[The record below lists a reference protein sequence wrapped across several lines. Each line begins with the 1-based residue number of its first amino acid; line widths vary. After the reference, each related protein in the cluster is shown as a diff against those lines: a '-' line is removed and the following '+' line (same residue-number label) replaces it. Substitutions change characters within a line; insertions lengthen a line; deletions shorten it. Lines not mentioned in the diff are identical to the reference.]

1 EYFFRVSAENKCGVG
16 PNLELKSPIT
26 AMDPMQVPQV
36 PRDLKV
42 LTASK
47 TGVKLGWIKPEW
59 DGGSHITSYQVVAMK
74 RGTKDWKEVDTGS
87 AECQWTLN
95 DLEEDMQYRFGI
107 MARNKAGLS
116 QVCVIQDYVTVCDD
130 EIMPMVKIL
139 TTLTKNEVLVR
150 AGTDLILRASMAG
163 RPVPVAVWKLGDVD
177 LFKVARSSIKTTE
190 DETRLT
196 ISNATRADCGHYV
209 VTATNKTGSDSA
221 SAQVNVLDK
230 PAACVGP
237 LKIISLNK
245 DRCTVAWEP
254 PADNGG
260 CEITNYTLEKCE
272 TSRMVWSVVT
282 ASVTACAYPVPRL
295 LEGNE
300 YIFRVKAENK
310 MGLGPAIESSPVVA
324 KSPYDKPGAPS
335 APEITKIGNGTAT
348 IAWKAP
354 DKDGG
359 RDIFGYYV
367 EKREKKGVR
376 WSPCNTKSIMDR
388 RLNVLGLSIGYDYQ
402 FRVAAENEMGVGE
415 PSEPSKMVTIK
426 EPTEV
431 PGPPS
436 NPKVVDTTKNSVTI
450 KWGAPAYDGGARII
464 GYIVESSVE
473 GLDDWRKC
481 NVGVGTPKTT
491 EFTVTGLRQEQT
503 YVFRV
508 AAVNEVGQGKHESIP
523 GAVSPVEILEEPEID
538 LDVDMRK
545 NIEIKAGSTLR
556 LLADVKGRPKPTVKW
571 TKLGATLSRRAD
583 VDVTDLKTTLVVPE
597 TNRDDSGKY
606 TLTAS
611 NAKGSKSAN
620 INVKVLDTPGQVS
633 NIVVKD
639 IKATSAQISW
649 TPPDMDGGSEIT
661 NYVVELKESDKKTW
675 SVATTECPKTAFRVT
690 KLVEGKDYY
699 FRIKAE
705 NKYGVGIP
713 ADISKPV
720 RARHPITEPGPVNK
734 LKITDVTKSTVTLTW
749 LKPDHTGGSKITGY
763 VIEHQGEGTTNWSE
777 YRTVSD
783 TTVTVVNLANKKY
796 KFQVKAR
803 NEELAGPPRETD
815 VVDVKEPAEAPKIT
829 LPKELKVRS
838 GQKLVVEAEISGKP
852 HPVTYWMRKGVEL
865 EESEKLLIQ
874 KTSSTVSLTIPKSE
888 RHHTD
893 EYVLRAENAN
903 GKRQGTVKEVLD
915 RPSMPTGPVEIKD
928 INIDTVTLTWS
939 APEDDGGCPIS
950 NYIVEQSEADH
961 PGFKVISSTVSRTT
975 LRVGKLTKDSEY
987 VFRIK
992 AENKCGISDALS
1004 SALIKATYPFTVPE
1018 VPRNLNVVKIGKE
1031 SATLSWDVP
1040 ENDGGNPV
1048 RGYNIERKEM
1058 NSLLWTLVNK
1068 SLVKRRELV
1077 DSNLLEGIEYQFRVQ
1092 ACNTAGAG
1100 AFCKPTDP
1108 QVARDQCDAPGKPEV
1123 VDVTDTTVELGW
1135 APPRSDGGSKI
1146 AGYII
1151 EKQKLPNEKW
1161 VRHITTRGP
1170 EASVVLVNLEEG
1182 ERYCFRVLAKTAVV
1196 VSKPSEPTE
1205 AILVRQAIAAPS
1217 ITLDASCRELLEVR
1231 AGQDIVIEATIVGK
1245 PKPTAIWTRG
1255 EEQIKSTSD
1264 GSVTAETLLNQS
1276 RIIIRSCN
1284 RSDAGNYVLTENTSG
1299 KTSAT
1304 AKVRVLDVPGMPEG
1318 PAKFSNVLADRLK
1331 LIWNPP
1337 LEDGGAAITNYV
1349 IERRETSRP
1358 TWAMVSGSAQGTE
1371 LTVQKLIQ
1379 NHEYE
1384 FRISAENKYGI
1395 GQSLVT
1401 EPIIVKNPFSV
1412 PSAAEP
1418 PSVSNA
1424 KKEGMTVSWKSP
1436 SEDGGK
1442 PISGYYLEKRETKAV
1457 QWAKV
1462 NRRPVSDRSIKVT
1475 GLIEGAEYE
1484 FRVAAENVAGIGEF
1498 SLPSQP
1504 ATADDP
1510 KYPPAPPAFPKVL
1523 DTTRSTV
1530 EITWGKPAYDGDS
1543 PITGYFVEMANPE
1556 SPDNFER
1563 VATTHITKYTMTGLS
1578 DGREYRFRIKAVN
1591 AIGESEPSEVPGS
1604 VAPKDIL
1611 EPPGDLDVSM
1621 MKALVI
1627 RAGNTI
1633 RLYCGLKGRPAPKA
1647 SWTKLDGELSINRVD
1662 IKTSDWDT
1670 TLLIPNCNRDD
1681 SGKYILNVEN
1691 TSGVKSTTVIV
1702 RVQDTPGPPG
1712 PIIIK
1717 EVTLETVSIAWESPI
1732 NDGGS
1737 TITSYVIEKREST
1750 RKAWATVTAQ
1760 CSRTSW
1766 TINKLET
1773 GKSYYFRVMAEN
1785 EYGIGI
1791 PFETPEPVKITQEPG
1806 PVQKLEIVETTKS
1819 SAVLNWLK
1827 PNHDGGS
1834 RLIGYIVELA
1844 PKDSDD
1850 WEVVSEDVKVLSY
1863 KITGLS
1869 DGKEYSIRVSAKNQA
1884 GTGQPRE
1891 RNLVAKDETTLPTFD
1906 LTELSNMTFSAREGT
1921 PAKLKIPVQGA
1932 PKPEIKW
1939 TKDDENLKEDTRVSV
1954 EVTAISTVVVFKEVR
1969 KEDAGKYI
1977 VAATNVVG
1985 KKTALIKFVVVGKP
1999 GVPYGPCQ
2007 ISDLTAEHATLTWK
2021 SPKDNGGSEI
2031 TNYIVEK
2038 RDIST
2043 GTWSLVTSSIARPTC
2058 RASGL
2063 IGGNEYTFRVM
2074 AENRFGVSSPLL
2086 SETVVAKYPFN
2097 VPYAPAAPE
2106 VTSCKRDSMVVQWK
2120 PPRKDGGSP
2129 VTGYIV
2135 EIKERNSILWKNLCK
2150 THTTDCRA
2158 LNLNEGLE
2166 YQFRVYALN
2175 QAGQSDPSET
2185 STSKYALD
2193 PVGPPTRPIVYD
2205 STNESISV
2213 RWEAPKFDGG
2223 HRIAGYD
2230 VERLNLPG
2238 KNWIRCNVGN
2248 ISATNFEVTH
2258 LTPGSRYDFRIRAKN
2273 TAGSVSE
2280 PSETTGP
2287 IVCKEEYEPAS
2298 ISLDAALLDGLVVRA
2313 GEDVQLHAI
2322 TEGKPVPNVTW
2333 SLNDKELRETD
2344 DIKAERTIA
2353 QATLTIK
2360 NIHLVN
2366 AGNYTVTASNHYGS
2380 KSATCRVQVLDRP
2393 GPPENIAVT
2402 DVTSSRAKLTWSA
2415 PRDDGGAHVTHYVVE
2430 KRETS
2435 RLAWTLV
2442 TNQVEGT
2449 SLRVSNLLEQNEYVF
2464 RVMGVNKYGQ
2474 GEAAESQPL
2483 KAENP
2488 FTLPCK
2494 PTQPEV
2500 TNVTRDSCVLTWTRP
2515 NNDGGSEITNY
2526 VLEKRERRGTRWV
2539 RATRKNISECRFRI
2553 TGLPESAEI
2562 EFRVAAENAAGTGE
2576 PSEPSSYVSIVDP
2589 IYPPGPPS
2597 NPKTTETTRK
2607 SATVSWG
2614 KPMYDGGSEIIGYAV
2629 QYAEVKGDEVDE
2641 DTWVKCPVPV
2651 RYMLTEYTV
2660 GDLVEN
2666 REYRLRVAAVNKAG
2680 VGEFVMVSGKVVAKD
2695 VLLAPDMEIDASL
2708 RQALKVKAGN
2718 SIRLFSTFRGSP
2730 APMVTWRKDEG
2741 KLPDLCHID
2750 TTDSTTLLLIE
2761 DSTRNDAG
2769 RYVLTVENSSGT
2781 KTVSITVKVLDTP
2794 GPVKNLKV
2802 TEVTREHAVI
2812 SWEMSEVDGGS
2823 VVNNYII
2830 EKRETTRKAY
2840 QAVGS
2845 TPHRTTFKIT
2855 GLTEGDSYFF
2865 RVLAENEYGVGV
2877 PCETLQA
2884 VKISEVP
2891 SLPDEVEVRD
2901 ITNTSATIAWTK
2913 PHDGGS
2919 PITGYVIEHM
2929 QKGGFESWTVGGSTK
2944 NTYLSVGKLN
2954 TGKDYV
2960 FRVRAQN
2967 DVGISDGRETNT
2979 VTIRELLIAP
2989 NVDTSKL
2996 FNNTVNEKVGTNI
3009 HIRVPY
3015 TGTPTPIAHFIRN
3028 GEPIKQ
3034 TSRVNSDTS
3043 DGIAKLNIGEV
3054 TRKDAGEYELVVKN
3068 AVGTKT
3074 ATLRVVVMEKPAP
3087 PGPME
3092 IKDVSAESI
3101 TVAWGQPGEDGGT
3114 PVTHYT
3120 LEKLDCNIG
3129 WTEVS
3134 GFVVRTSQKI
3144 TRLTTGQEYIFRVRA
3159 ANKFG
3164 LSEPLD
3170 SAPVMARHPFNKPG
3184 TPSAPQV
3191 VSVTND
3197 SVVITWQEPTNDG
3210 SAILGYHI
3218 ERKDRNSIMWTKA
3231 NSYIVRDS
3239 TFKCGNLS
3247 QGLSYEFRVTAENL
3261 AGLGKVSKISEAVIT
3276 RDPIEPPRD
3285 VHVTRVNR
3293 TSVTLE
3299 WRRPEYDGGS
3309 KITGYIIEK
3318 ADVPSGRWMK
3328 CNFNKVIDQT
3338 FEADGLIEGKSYE
3351 FRVIAQNAA
3360 GSVSKPSDSTGS
3372 VTARDEV
3379 EPASVDVDA
3388 QYRDVVCV
3396 KAGEAFTLKTYVS
3409 GKTSQFHG
3417 EKDGNEFESGPRVSI
3432 LTTETTSNVTVKD
3445 AHRADSGTYTIKV
3458 HNLAGDRSIGINV
3471 RVLDTPGMCEL
3482 VTVSG
3487 ITAEKCNLAW
3497 QSPTLNGGAKVTG
3510 YSIEKRE
3517 TSRLAW
3523 TVVVHGTE
3531 FNQHK
3536 VTGLINGNEYVF
3548 RVRAENKFGLG
3559 EPVETNPVVAKN
3571 PFVVADAPGVPEVSN
3586 IMKNSC
3592 TVMWTRP
3599 ESDGGAEITG
3609 YIVERREKNSARWH
3623 RVNRRLVSDL
3633 RLRVTDLREGSEQ
3646 EFRIYAENRAGVGQA
3661 SESSGFVTMTD
3672 PLYVPEAPGI
3682 PRVTDSTK
3690 SSVSLRWSK
3699 PMYDGGADIIGYSL
3713 EYAEVAEKDEDGE
3726 FDEESVVWGTAV
3738 DKNNLRN
3745 TSYTISGLTHNKNYR
3760 FRVCAHNSCG
3770 ASSPAI
3776 TATKVMPVERFE
3788 PPTFGPDTDLRKTL
3802 TVRAGGSVRLAVPI
3816 SGRPTPSVSWSRT
3829 HNGLKER
3836 AIIDTTDTMTVL
3848 VIENVT
3854 RDDTAKYTLTLT
3866 NQSGTVAAGVMVKVL
3881 DTPGPPEE
3889 LAITGMSKSAISV
3902 SWKAPEIDGG
3912 SNITNYILERREA
3925 TKKSWST
3932 VETACTRTSYKFSKL
3947 NEGFRYYFRVM
3958 AENEYGIGSPAETQ
3972 HPVRASEEP
3981 GPPKSIQCTDIT
3993 NNSVTLQW
4001 QKPDYD
4007 GGSEILDY
4015 TIEQQMKGFDQWTK
4029 VKVLKSSTFNYVV
4042 PHLNENQQYTFRVS
4056 ARNDTGPS
4064 PSTELSGYVLTRILA
4079 VSVKS
4084 WWKAKL
4090 VQLSKHPFSSR
4101 ENQHRTTQWKRD
4113 GAELKMTSRVNY
4125 DTVEGNAILTIK
4137 DADLKDA
4144 GNYQLVLENSIGSKT
4159 VPVSVR
4165 VLDKPGPPK
4174 GPVEFSGVTA
4184 DSLVLSWS
4192 APEADGGAAIN
4203 NYIVDMRETSGDAT
4217 EWRMISGSTARNSL
4231 KVTRLRPGMEYAFR
4245 IRAENRFGIGHGLES
4260 PSIKAQFPFKTPGSP
4275 SAPTVVATTRETMT
4289 IKWEVPMN
4297 DGGSKILGY
4306 HVEKKD
4312 RNSILWMKCSK
4323 TLVSGTEYK
4332 ITNLQEG
4339 LEYEFRVYAEN
4350 AAGFG
4355 KTSKSSD
4362 SAIARDAVDPPRDV
4376 EPTGVT
4382 RTSVD
4387 LIWRKPENDGG
4398 AKVSGYVVERR
4409 ELPNGRWLKCNFSNL
4424 IDCKYTVTGLTE
4436 DASYEFQVTA
4446 KNASGSVSAPSE
4458 PSEKVTCKDSFTPP
4472 RLDLNGN
4479 LKDTVVVKAGETIT
4493 LSASIFGKPVPTATW
4508 TRNNVELDNTPKTE
4522 IMDTGST
4529 ASLSIKDSTRD
4540 DSGDYVLHLKN
4551 TAGSRAISITVKVLD
4566 RPGQPIGPLT
4576 ISEVTSERCRLAWR
4590 APENNGGAPVTHY
4603 NIEKRETSRLAWTL
4617 VESGIEGVTTK
4628 VHRLLK
4634 GNEYIFRV
4642 IAVNKYGLGVPLESV
4657 PVIAKDPFSV
4667 PAAPGK
4673 PQVSTVMRNS
4683 AVLTWTR
4690 PTSDGGS
4697 DISGYHIER
4706 KERNSLRWTRAV
4718 RRSVPSLHHKVT
4730 GLSEGSEYEFRVSAE
4745 NAAGIGPPSECST
4758 PALCKEPVYVPGPT
4772 GIPKVV
4778 DTTKHSISLAW
4789 AQPSFDGGS
4798 PVTGYQVEVC
4808 QKDADTEEWAK
4819 CTPPSGVKS
4828 TDYTVTD
4835 LQQNREYKFRIS
4847 AMNMCGT
4854 GEAVQLPISIETTD
4868 RLEVPEISGDGDLR
4882 KNLTVKSGT
4891 PIKIVVPIRGR
4902 PVPSVRWSKEGA
4914 PSVGER
4920 TQIETTETGTTLL
4933 IPESS
4938 RSDSGKYTLTL
4949 DNTSGSTSASCSV
4962 KVLDTPGPC
4971 QNLSVKDISK
4981 DYATATWKP
4990 PANDGGSNITNY
5002 IVEKKE
5008 TGRKAWSTITT
5019 GCQRTHLKINLSE
5032 GLTYL
5037 FRVMAENEN
5046 GIGVPVETSTPV
5058 KATEVPGSPDRL
5070 EIVDVTKS
5078 SVALQWRK
5086 PDIDGGS
5093 KILGYVIESL
5103 EKDQNKWMKRITVK
5117 EPQASIT
5124 NLKEGQEYAFRVI
5137 ALNEVGASDPRE
5149 ASSLV
5154 LIRDTFIAPSLDLS
5168 QLPHSVAH
5176 VKAGDNLDISIPY
5189 VGKPKPSIKWVKD
5202 NATVRITKRVD
5213 TGTED
5218 DGITRLK
5225 IKEITQDDAGV
5236 YELHAENQ
5244 GGKRCAK
5251 ISVIV
5256 LDKPG
5261 AVEDLQTSNVT
5272 ESSVTLSWK
5281 APAFDG
5287 GSAISSYV
5295 VDFRTSEEPEWRMVS
5310 SAIVRTTFKC
5320 TKLNLGK
5327 EYTFRI
5333 RAMNRFG
5340 LGPATCTETV
5350 TIQLSY
5356 KVPGAPA
5363 SCTVSYACK
5372 DSMVVNW
5379 QEPVKDGGSQITG
5392 YHLEVKDRNSILWK
5406 KANRVVIRSTHF
5418 RVLGLQEGLEYE
5430 YRVSAENAAG
5440 IGKPSRPSEAAF
5452 ARDPV
5457 DIPRDVEV
5465 VDITRATCL
5474 VRWKKPEYD
5483 GGQKIV
5489 GYNVEKRD
5497 LPIGRWTKASF
5508 NIIPDNEYL
5517 VTGLNGGAEYEFRV
5531 IAKNAAGIF
5540 SEPSASTGAVRC
5552 EDDFRPPRIN
5562 LDAHLLDEVTV
5573 TAGSTLRLHAGISG
5587 KPPAITWSNNGKD
5600 IREDLRHVV
5609 DTTIDHCSIL
5619 IKDCSKADSGVFTI
5633 NAKNACGEKSANVKV
5648 LVLDKPGPPTG
5659 PIKFSRVTDSRV
5671 TCSWEPPMQDG
5682 SKIIHYIISKRETSR
5697 LAWSVVNEKEE
5708 LCTLTVQRLIK
5719 NNEYQFRIQ
5728 AVNKGV
5734 GEPLDSEPVVA
5745 KNNFTEPSAP
5755 GQPEINN
5762 VCSSGCTVMWSR
5774 PESDG
5779 GADID
5784 GYIVE
5789 RRERKSARWIKC
5801 NKKIVRD
5808 LRFKLSNLS
5817 ENNEYEFRV
5826 AAENA
5831 AGIGAYSHIS
5841 LPVVMRDPIDVP
5853 GPPSSPRVRD
5863 TTRNSVMLSWGHPAY
5878 NGGSDVIGYILESKI
5893 GEADDLQQQETD
5905 ETLSSIADNKEWKLV
5920 QSNILDTKYTI
5931 EKLDHDTLY
5940 RFRVSAI
5947 NKGGV
5952 GEPAAIVG
5960 AIKPVDRLEP
5970 PEYDLDAS
5978 LRKTVLV
5985 RAGNTVNIS
5994 IAVKGRPTPN
6004 VTWTKDNLN
6013 VTKNPK
6019 VHVDN
6024 VDGKTILV
6032 IQDCTR
6038 DDTGKYALALEN
6050 ASGVASTFV
6059 SIRVLDTPGQPGSLK
6074 VKQVTQEYAIITW
6087 DAPLIDGGS
6096 EVFNYHVD
6104 KRDTT
6109 HRSWSSVTRD
6119 CKRLTWKIDGLN
6131 KGNSY
6136 FFRVLAENHYGL
6148 GVAAESEAVTAT
6160 EIPSIV
6166 NDLRIED
6173 ITNKTI
6179 SLTWAKPDS
6188 DGGSPISN
6196 YVVDFRVKDAEKWTT
6211 TKTRHSSAVLEKL
6224 KTGEKYEIR
6233 VAAENEAGAS
6243 EWSVVGP
6250 VIAKEQ
6256 QIPPEA
6262 DLSSIPGR
6270 IINMREGGNIR
6281 LDIPFFGKPSPL
6293 IKWSKDR
6300 IPLKQ
6305 GERLVY
6311 ERTRDTAI
6319 LMIKDIKKV
6328 DAGQYILHLESAAG
6342 RKEAQFTLNV
6352 YGNPGKIKGL
6362 IEFPDITANS
6372 IVLKWTP
6379 PENNGGSDITNYIIE
6394 KKETSSDTW
6403 SSVNANCSRT
6413 TVKAIK
6419 LNQNS
6424 EYVFRIA
6431 AENKYG
6437 LGEFTES
6444 QEVVAKYPFRTP
6456 TVPPQ
6461 PEVVEI
6467 SADVMTVVWKECH
6480 SDGGSQ
6486 ITGYHIEKK
6495 ERNAILWT
6503 KANLATLRSREFKAT
6518 GLTEG
6523 LEYQFRVYAENMAG
6537 KSAPSEASKPERA
6550 HNVVSPPTCPDWTDI
6565 TRDSV
6570 TLVWKPPKSD
6580 GGSKIIGYNIEKRS
6594 GADGRW
6600 LKCNYTN
6607 VQDCE
6612 FTATALNSGEKYQF
6626 RVTARN
6632 ASGTVSKPSIPSA
6645 EVVCHDDFQPP
6656 MIQLDTDILDGVNI
6670 RAGVTLRLK
6679 ANVTG
6684 KPAPKIVWTR
6694 DGKELVSN
6702 AQTEITKNKNV
6713 CMVTIKDTTRLNSGC
6728 YVISARNPCATK
6740 TMEVKV
6746 LVLDKPGPPE
6756 GPVKF
6761 TSLTQ
6766 DKVTLWWG
6774 TPKDTGGSTVESY
6787 VVEKRET
6794 TRLNWALV
6802 TACSES
6808 TNQTVNRLIKNHE
6821 YQFRISAQNKY
6832 GVGTPLLSEPVVAKV
6847 SYTVPDAPGQPQ
6859 IGCKDITSNSI
6870 TINWDAPLI
6879 DGGAMVK
6886 NYIIEKREV

>member
-1 EYFFRVSAENKCGVG
+1 SYRIRAVNKVGEGKPSDATPFVLAKDETKMPAYDIADDKREIVVVEPEPIRISVPISGLPAPTITWVRNRDGQVLCHSEDRVKIDSGSTYANVAILPSNRQQDSGEYKLVLQNNQGTIESSVVVNVLDVPSPCKGPWSFEDGTNEAVTLRWKIPEDDGGSDIINYVVDMKESNKKVWTKLSTTLQSSKYRATKLVENKEYIFRVCAENKMGKSPWIEAAPYVAKLPFDPPAAPEKPVVVDVTRKSMTVKWAEPYDGGSTITGYCLERKDTTASRWSRASREMIRAVEYVVTTGLTDGLTYQFRVAAENEAGQSKFSQPSDYKVCEDPVFAPSSPRKPRVEDTTSTGKKFLIPAKVTGRPYPDITWSKNGEEISDRVEVKKTDIGSQALVKRSVRSDWGEYKITAKNSSGTKSATCLVVVQDVPGAIKELKTGAVSRNCITLKWHAPEDNGGMPVKKYYLEKRDMSMRAWLSVGSTDKFSMDVTNVLEGATYSFRISAENDLGKGPLTESIPVLCAEPLVVPGRPENLRIEEKKDTSIALHWVTPRFDGGSNIKGYIIEKQAEGSEEWLSCNTRLIEDTKFVVDDLVTGQKYVLRVKAVNNVGESHPALTQLTEVKEPEAEPTISLDVGVRGSMQVRAGASVHLPATVHGVPAPEIIWTKDEDEKIVDGDHLKIINQKNTSSIYIEKSVRCDNGVYTITASNALGCKTARVTVLVQDVPAAPTNFKPTKVTAESLLLTWEAMSDNGGADLMNYVVEKREGKNKNWTQMSSTVIDTKFRVTKLTAGMEYQFRVAGENKFGVGHFAETEKVIAKNPYDIPGPPYKPTVTEVTKESMLVTWQPPSSDGGAEIEGYWLEMKDSDSPRWKKVSRAPITKPPLVNCSYKVLKLVDGLDYKFRASAVNKAGIGPVSEESDPVKSQDPTFVPAPSITLDVGIQNTLEVRAGASIKLVATIKARPTPETRWEKDEKLPLPGTAMIKNTDTSSEVTITDCGRDDSGRYTIVSKNIGGTRTASCKVLVKDTPGAPLPLVVSNVTKRGAKLSWKTPSNDGGSKIQTYIVEKRRADGRGWVKLDSSVSATQFNYRVRGLREGQEYMFRVAAVNAAGQSEFSAPSDLILASAVVSPPGPPFPSVKDITKSAVSLAWKVPDTDGGSKIKGYHVEMQEGDSEEWIKATKHDQRSCEFVVPDLPQGKKYNFRVMALNAAGQGEPGYIAEPVIIQEKQEMPEISLNVSVKEKIVVKAGGVINIPLYVTGRPSPTVSWEKDNKELPEEARVGEAGGSRDLVIRNCTREHSGKYTVIAKNDAGEKRLDIEVLVQDVPGVCGGPINPSNVTRDTIGFSWSPPEDDGGCTITNYVLEKRESSRRSWTRVSMTVTRTSAVVQGLIEGESYMFRVSAENILGVGPGIETMIPITARDPVSEPGRTEELRVTDVTRSTVSLAWKPPKSDGGLPISEYLVEKRLVGQERQLLATDKMVRDTEVTLEGFSEGDNYEFRVIAKNERGTGPPSFPTKPVVCRNTIEPPTLKIDAREKMIVRVGEPYRILATISGKPAPTVTWEQDGKLVQTDSRFQIKTTPTTSALEVHKGERKDSGLYKVTVQNDGGQRDGKIILAVVNKPTPPRDLDVKEVTHEHVLLTWEAPEDDGGSELLNYVIEKRDISRMMWTTVNSTSLKTEFRISKLSEGSEYVFRVMAENNQGCSNPAETQGKKTVSVIVNVLDTPSAPLHVRISEVRSDSCYLKWKAPSDNGGAVISSYKVERYNVESKVWKPWTNFKTVPETSCTVADLKEGVLYKLRVRAVNEAGESRPDHTVPVAPRQKLSSPSIEIDVKTLEGLTVRAGSTLRIPATIHGIPVPTAQWSTADGNVVITDDRITCDTDSNSSLLTIRSAIRSDTQEYSLTVKNEAGTKSAAVHVTVLDRPGMPIGPMSILEMTPEYAIISWMPPKDDGGSQITNYVVEKKDTSKQTWGVVSSKGTRSKCKVPRLIAGKEYLFRVSAENKHGI
-16 PNLELKSPIT
+16 S
-26 AMDPMQVPQV
+26 DPLV
-36 PRDLKV
+36 
-42 LTASK
+42 S
-47 TGVKLGWIKPEW
+47 KPEVAKHTFDVPEAPGVPEVSETTETGCTLHW
-59 DGGSHITSYQVVAMK
+59 SAPVSDGGSAILGYTVERLDKDSGRWAKVTHDPLLGFTMRCGFRAPGLKENNEYKFRVLAVNQVGEGES
-74 RGTKDWKEVDTGS
+74 REIPESTIIKDV
-87 AECQWTLN
+87 
-95 DLEEDMQYRFGI
+95 LEEPEIDLDGFMLSTVTYRVGQTVKLT
-107 MARNKAGLS
+107 ARIKGRPEPEVEWFKDGQGVDFNKYNVQRTAIGTELIRKESERTDSGVYTLKAKNTAGEKS
-116 QVCVIQDYVTVCDD
+116 
-130 EIMPMVKIL
+130 VKI
-139 TTLTKNEVLVR
+139 N
-150 AGTDLILRASMAG
+150 
-163 RPVPVAVWKLGDVD
+163 
-177 LFKVARSSIKTTE
+177 
-190 DETRLT
+190 
-196 ISNATRADCGHYV
+196 
-209 VTATNKTGSDSA
+209 
-221 SAQVNVLDK
+221 VNVLDK
-230 PAACVGP
+230 PGMSCVGP

-426 EPTEV
+426 EPTE
-431 PGPPS
+431 
-436 NPKVVDTTKNSVTI
+436 
-450 KWGAPAYDGGARII
+450 
-464 GYIVESSVE
+464 
-473 GLDDWRKC
+473 
-481 NVGVGTPKTT
+481 
-491 EFTVTGLRQEQT
+491 
-503 YVFRV
+503 
-508 AAVNEVGQGKHESIP
+508 
-523 GAVSPVEILEEPEID
+523 ID

-620 INVKVLDTPGQVS
+620 INVKVLDTPGQ
-633 NIVVKD
+633 
-639 IKATSAQISW
+639 
-649 TPPDMDGGSEIT
+649 
-661 NYVVELKESDKKTW
+661 
-675 SVATTECPKTAFRVT
+675 
-690 KLVEGKDYY
+690 
-699 FRIKAE
+699 
-705 NKYGVGIP
+705 
-713 ADISKPV
+713 
-720 RARHPITEPGPVNK
+720 PGPVNK
-734 LKITDVTKSTVTLTW
+734 LKITD
-749 LKPDHTGGSKITGY
+749 
-763 VIEHQGEGTTNWSE
+763 
-777 YRTVSD
+777 
-783 TTVTVVNLANKKY
+783 
-796 KFQVKAR
+796 
-803 NEELAGPPRETD
+803 
-815 VVDVKEPAEAPKIT
+815 
-829 LPKELKVRS
+829 
-838 GQKLVVEAEISGKP
+838 
-852 HPVTYWMRKGVEL
+852 
-865 EESEKLLIQ
+865 
-874 KTSSTVSLTIPKSE
+874 
-888 RHHTD
+888 
-893 EYVLRAENAN
+893 
-903 GKRQGTVKEVLD
+903 
-915 RPSMPTGPVEIKD
+915 
-928 INIDTVTLTWS
+928 
-939 APEDDGGCPIS
+939 
-950 NYIVEQSEADH
+950 
-961 PGFKVISSTVSRTT
+961 
-975 LRVGKLTKDSEY
+975 
-987 VFRIK
+987 
-992 AENKCGISDALS
+992 
-1004 SALIKATYPFTVPE
+1004 
-1018 VPRNLNVVKIGKE
+1018 IGKE

-1498 SLPSQP
+1498 KPSAETE
-1504 ATADDP
+1504 ATSP
-1510 KYPPAPPAFPKVL
+1510 
-1523 DTTRSTV
+1523 V
-1530 EITWGKPAYDGDS
+1530 EI
-1543 PITGYFVEMANPE
+1543 I
-1556 SPDNFER
+1556 
-1563 VATTHITKYTMTGLS
+1563 
-1578 DGREYRFRIKAVN
+1578 
-1591 AIGESEPSEVPGS
+1591 
-1604 VAPKDIL
+1604 
-1611 EPPGDLDVSM
+1611 EPPMYELDAD
-1621 MKALVI
+1621 MKQALTV
-1627 RAGNTI
+1627 RAGGSI
-1633 RLYCGLKGRPAPKA
+1633 RLFVTIKGRPTPTAT
-1647 SWTKLDGELSINRVD
+1647 WTKEGGNRLEDSNLLNIVNTD
-1662 IKTSDWDT
+1662 SDSVVH
-1670 TLLIPNCNRDD
+1670 IRDCKRSD
-1681 SGKYILNVEN
+1681 SGAYSIDLKNIAGSRSL
-1691 TSGVKSTTVIV
+1691 
-1702 RVQDTPGPPG
+1702 
-1712 PIIIK
+1712 
-1717 EVTLETVSIAWESPI
+1717 TVS
-1732 NDGGS
+1732 
-1737 TITSYVIEKREST
+1737 
-1750 RKAWATVTAQ
+1750 
-1760 CSRTSW
+1760 
-1766 TINKLET
+1766 
-1773 GKSYYFRVMAEN
+1773 
-1785 EYGIGI
+1785 
-1791 PFETPEPVKITQEPG
+1791 
-1806 PVQKLEIVETTKS
+1806 
-1819 SAVLNWLK
+1819 LK
-1827 PNHDGGS
+1827 
-1834 RLIGYIVELA
+1834 
-1844 PKDSDD
+1844 
-1850 WEVVSEDVKVLSY
+1850 
-1863 KITGLS
+1863 
-1869 DGKEYSIRVSAKNQA
+1869 
-1884 GTGQPRE
+1884 
-1891 RNLVAKDETTLPTFD
+1891 
-1906 LTELSNMTFSAREGT
+1906 
-1921 PAKLKIPVQGA
+1921 
-1932 PKPEIKW
+1932 
-1939 TKDDENLKEDTRVSV
+1939 
-1954 EVTAISTVVVFKEVR
+1954 
-1969 KEDAGKYI
+1969 
-1977 VAATNVVG
+1977 
-1985 KKTALIKFVVVGKP
+1985 
-1999 GVPYGPCQ
+1999 
-2007 ISDLTAEHATLTWK
+2007 
-2021 SPKDNGGSEI
+2021 
-2031 TNYIVEK
+2031 
-2038 RDIST
+2038 
-2043 GTWSLVTSSIARPTC
+2043 
-2058 RASGL
+2058 
-2063 IGGNEYTFRVM
+2063 
-2074 AENRFGVSSPLL
+2074 
-2086 SETVVAKYPFN
+2086 
-2097 VPYAPAAPE
+2097 
-2106 VTSCKRDSMVVQWK
+2106 
-2120 PPRKDGGSP
+2120 
-2129 VTGYIV
+2129 
-2135 EIKERNSILWKNLCK
+2135 
-2150 THTTDCRA
+2150 
-2158 LNLNEGLE
+2158 
-2166 YQFRVYALN
+2166 
-2175 QAGQSDPSET
+2175 
-2185 STSKYALD
+2185 
-2193 PVGPPTRPIVYD
+2193 
-2205 STNESISV
+2205 
-2213 RWEAPKFDGG
+2213 
-2223 HRIAGYD
+2223 
-2230 VERLNLPG
+2230 
-2238 KNWIRCNVGN
+2238 
-2248 ISATNFEVTH
+2248 
-2258 LTPGSRYDFRIRAKN
+2258 
-2273 TAGSVSE
+2273 
-2280 PSETTGP
+2280 
-2287 IVCKEEYEPAS
+2287 
-2298 ISLDAALLDGLVVRA
+2298 
-2313 GEDVQLHAI
+2313 
-2322 TEGKPVPNVTW
+2322 
-2333 SLNDKELRETD
+2333 
-2344 DIKAERTIA
+2344 
-2353 QATLTIK
+2353 
-2360 NIHLVN
+2360 
-2366 AGNYTVTASNHYGS
+2366 
-2380 KSATCRVQVLDRP
+2380 VLDRP

-2526 VLEKRERRGTRWV
+2526 VLEKRERGTRWV

-2576 PSEPSSYVSIVDP
+2576 PSEPSSYISSPILCRDELEPPSLEYDQSLRDIQVVRAGDTAKFTIRVYGKPSPAVRWCRDGRDIEVSPRVKFDHSTTHTTLIIEDTTKNDSGPYTLLLTNDGGERSLAIQLKVLD
-2589 IYPPGPPS
+2589 IPGPVRHLAVEDITAS
-2597 NPKTTETTRK
+2597 KC
-2607 SATVSWG
+2607 TVTWDS
-2614 KPMYDGGSEIIGYAV
+2614 PLADGGSTITNYIVEKRQTSRI
-2629 QYAEVKGDEVDE
+2629 
-2641 DTWVKCPVPV
+2641 TWTQIASDIQV
-2651 RYMLTEYTV
+2651 RYIKVGRLVKDNEYIFRVRAENKFGLGDITESETIITK
-2660 GDLVEN
+2660 N
-2666 REYRLRVAAVNKAG
+2666 P
-2680 VGEFVMVSGKVVAKD
+2680 FKVPEPPSD
-2695 VLLAPDMEIDASL
+2695 
-2708 RQALKVKAGN
+2708 
-2718 SIRLFSTFRGSP
+2718 
-2730 APMVTWRKDEG
+2730 
-2741 KLPDLCHID
+2741 
-2750 TTDSTTLLLIE
+2750 LLI
-2761 DSTRNDAG
+2761 SNVNRKSLI
-2769 RYVLTVENSSGT
+2769 LTWNRPIE
-2781 KTVSITVKVLDTP
+2781 
-2794 GPVKNLKV
+2794 
-2802 TEVTREHAVI
+2802 
-2812 SWEMSEVDGGS
+2812 DGGS
-2823 VVNNYII
+2823 VVTNYVV
-2830 EKRETTRKAY
+2830 EKREKL
-2840 QAVGS
+2840 GS
-2845 TPHRTTFKIT
+2845 KWFRVTSRPIEECRLKIT
-2855 GLTEGDSYFF
+2855 GLQEGQEYEFQ
-2865 RVLAENEYGVGV
+2865 VMAENAE
-2877 PCETLQA
+2877 
-2884 VKISEVP
+2884 
-2891 SLPDEVEVRD
+2891 
-2901 ITNTSATIAWTK
+2901 
-2913 PHDGGS
+2913 
-2919 PITGYVIEHM
+2919 
-2929 QKGGFESWTVGGSTK
+2929 
-2944 NTYLSVGKLN
+2944 
-2954 TGKDYV
+2954 
-2960 FRVRAQN
+2960 
-2967 DVGISDGRETNT
+2967 GISQPSACSECVILRDP
-2979 VTIRELLIAP
+2979 LLIAP

-3101 TVAWGQPGEDGGT
+3101 T
-3114 PVTHYT
+3114 
-3120 LEKLDCNIG
+3120 
-3129 WTEVS
+3129 
-3134 GFVVRTSQKI
+3134 
-3144 TRLTTGQEYIFRVRA
+3144 
-3159 ANKFG
+3159 
-3164 LSEPLD
+3164 
-3170 SAPVMARHPFNKPG
+3170 
-3184 TPSAPQV
+3184 
-3191 VSVTND
+3191 
-3197 SVVITWQEPTNDG
+3197 
-3210 SAILGYHI
+3210 
-3218 ERKDRNSIMWTKA
+3218 
-3231 NSYIVRDS
+3231 
-3239 TFKCGNLS
+3239 
-3247 QGLSYEFRVTAENL
+3247 
-3261 AGLGKVSKISEAVIT
+3261 
-3276 RDPIEPPRD
+3276 
-3285 VHVTRVNR
+3285 
-3293 TSVTLE
+3293 
-3299 WRRPEYDGGS
+3299 
-3309 KITGYIIEK
+3309 
-3318 ADVPSGRWMK
+3318 
-3328 CNFNKVIDQT
+3328 
-3338 FEADGLIEGKSYE
+3338 
-3351 FRVIAQNAA
+3351 
-3360 GSVSKPSDSTGS
+3360 
-3372 VTARDEV
+3372 
-3379 EPASVDVDA
+3379 
-3388 QYRDVVCV
+3388 
-3396 KAGEAFTLKTYVS
+3396 
-3409 GKTSQFHG
+3409 
-3417 EKDGNEFESGPRVSI
+3417 
-3432 LTTETTSNVTVKD
+3432 
-3445 AHRADSGTYTIKV
+3445 
-3458 HNLAGDRSIGINV
+3458 
-3471 RVLDTPGMCEL
+3471 
-3482 VTVSG
+3482 
-3487 ITAEKCNLAW
+3487 CNLAW

-3661 SESSGFVTMTD
+3661 SESSGFV
-3672 PLYVPEAPGI
+3672 
-3682 PRVTDSTK
+3682 
-3690 SSVSLRWSK
+3690 
-3699 PMYDGGADIIGYSL
+3699 
-3713 EYAEVAEKDEDGE
+3713 
-3726 FDEESVVWGTAV
+3726 
-3738 DKNNLRN
+3738 
-3745 TSYTISGLTHNKNYR
+3745 
-3760 FRVCAHNSCG
+3760 
-3770 ASSPAI
+3770 
-3776 TATKVMPVERFE
+3776 MPVERFE

-3816 SGRPTPSVSWSRT
+3816 SGRPTPS
-3829 HNGLKER
+3829 
-3836 AIIDTTDTMTVL
+3836 
-3848 VIENVT
+3848 
-3854 RDDTAKYTLTLT
+3854 
-3866 NQSGTVAAGVMVKVL
+3866 
-3881 DTPGPPEE
+3881 
-3889 LAITGMSKSAISV
+3889 
-3902 SWKAPEIDGG
+3902 
-3912 SNITNYILERREA
+3912 
-3925 TKKSWST
+3925 
-3932 VETACTRTSYKFSKL
+3932 
-3947 NEGFRYYFRVM
+3947 
-3958 AENEYGIGSPAETQ
+3958 
-3972 HPVRASEEP
+3972 
-3981 GPPKSIQCTDIT
+3981 
-3993 NNSVTLQW
+3993 
-4001 QKPDYD
+4001 
-4007 GGSEILDY
+4007 
-4015 TIEQQMKGFDQWTK
+4015 
-4029 VKVLKSSTFNYVV
+4029 
-4042 PHLNENQQYTFRVS
+4042 
-4056 ARNDTGPS
+4056 
-4064 PSTELSGYVLTRILA
+4064 
-4079 VSVKS
+4079 
-4084 WWKAKL
+4084 
-4090 VQLSKHPFSSR
+4090 
-4101 ENQHRTTQWKRD
+4101 HRTTQWKRD

-4350 AAGFG
+4350 AAAGCG
-4355 KTSKSSD
+4355 KPSQPCD
-4362 SAIARDAVDPPRDV
+4362 PVVARDQISKPLAV

-4758 PALCKEPVYVPGPT
+4758 PALCKEPVYVP
-4772 GIPKVV
+4772 
-4778 DTTKHSISLAW
+4778 
-4789 AQPSFDGGS
+4789 
-4798 PVTGYQVEVC
+4798 
-4808 QKDADTEEWAK
+4808 
-4819 CTPPSGVKS
+4819 
-4828 TDYTVTD
+4828 
-4835 LQQNREYKFRIS
+4835 
-4847 AMNMCGT
+4847 
-4854 GEAVQLPISIETTD
+4854 
-4868 RLEVPEISGDGDLR
+4868 EISGDGDLR

-5046 GIGVPVETSTPV
+5046 GIGVPVETSTP
-5058 KATEVPGSPDRL
+5058 
-5070 EIVDVTKS
+5070 
-5078 SVALQWRK
+5078 
-5086 PDIDGGS
+5086 
-5093 KILGYVIESL
+5093 
-5103 EKDQNKWMKRITVK
+5103 
-5117 EPQASIT
+5117 
-5124 NLKEGQEYAFRVI
+5124 
-5137 ALNEVGASDPRE
+5137 
-5149 ASSLV
+5149 
-5154 LIRDTFIAPSLDLS
+5154 
-5168 QLPHSVAH
+5168 
-5176 VKAGDNLDISIPY
+5176 
-5189 VGKPKPSIKWVKD
+5189 
-5202 NATVRITKRVD
+5202 
-5213 TGTED
+5213 
-5218 DGITRLK
+5218 
-5225 IKEITQDDAGV
+5225 
-5236 YELHAENQ
+5236 
-5244 GGKRCAK
+5244 
-5251 ISVIV
+5251 
-5256 LDKPG
+5256 
-5261 AVEDLQTSNVT
+5261 
-5272 ESSVTLSWK
+5272 
-5281 APAFDG
+5281 
-5287 GSAISSYV
+5287 
-5295 VDFRTSEEPEWRMVS
+5295 
-5310 SAIVRTTFKC
+5310 
-5320 TKLNLGK
+5320 
-5327 EYTFRI
+5327 
-5333 RAMNRFG
+5333 
-5340 LGPATCTETV
+5340 
-5350 TIQLSY
+5350 
-5356 KVPGAPA
+5356 
-5363 SCTVSYACK
+5363 
-5372 DSMVVNW
+5372 
-5379 QEPVKDGGSQITG
+5379 
-5392 YHLEVKDRNSILWK
+5392 
-5406 KANRVVIRSTHF
+5406 
-5418 RVLGLQEGLEYE
+5418 
-5430 YRVSAENAAG
+5430 
-5440 IGKPSRPSEAAF
+5440 
-5452 ARDPV
+5452 
-5457 DIPRDVEV
+5457 
-5465 VDITRATCL
+5465 
-5474 VRWKKPEYD
+5474 
-5483 GGQKIV
+5483 
-5489 GYNVEKRD
+5489 
-5497 LPIGRWTKASF
+5497 
-5508 NIIPDNEYL
+5508 
-5517 VTGLNGGAEYEFRV
+5517 
-5531 IAKNAAGIF
+5531 
-5540 SEPSASTGAVRC
+5540 
-5552 EDDFRPPRIN
+5552 
-5562 LDAHLLDEVTV
+5562 
-5573 TAGSTLRLHAGISG
+5573 
-5587 KPPAITWSNNGKD
+5587 
-5600 IREDLRHVV
+5600 
-5609 DTTIDHCSIL
+5609 
-5619 IKDCSKADSGVFTI
+5619 
-5633 NAKNACGEKSANVKV
+5633 
-5648 LVLDKPGPPTG
+5648 
-5659 PIKFSRVTDSRV
+5659 
-5671 TCSWEPPMQDG
+5671 
-5682 SKIIHYIISKRETSR
+5682 
-5697 LAWSVVNEKEE
+5697 
-5708 LCTLTVQRLIK
+5708 
-5719 NNEYQFRIQ
+5719 
-5728 AVNKGV
+5728 
-5734 GEPLDSEPVVA
+5734 PVVA

-6059 SIRVLDTPGQPGSLK
+6059 SIRVLDTPGQP
-6074 VKQVTQEYAIITW
+6074 
-6087 DAPLIDGGS
+6087 
-6096 EVFNYHVD
+6096 
-6104 KRDTT
+6104 
-6109 HRSWSSVTRD
+6109 
-6119 CKRLTWKIDGLN
+6119 
-6131 KGNSY
+6131 
-6136 FFRVLAENHYGL
+6136 
-6148 GVAAESEAVTAT
+6148 
-6160 EIPSIV
+6160 
-6166 NDLRIED
+6166 
-6173 ITNKTI
+6173 
-6179 SLTWAKPDS
+6179 
-6188 DGGSPISN
+6188 
-6196 YVVDFRVKDAEKWTT
+6196 
-6211 TKTRHSSAVLEKL
+6211 
-6224 KTGEKYEIR
+6224 
-6233 VAAENEAGAS
+6233 
-6243 EWSVVGP
+6243 
-6250 VIAKEQ
+6250 
-6256 QIPPEA
+6256 A

-6537 KSAPSEASKPERA
+6537 KS
-6550 HNVVSPPTCPDWTDI
+6550 
-6565 TRDSV
+6565 
-6570 TLVWKPPKSD
+6570 
-6580 GGSKIIGYNIEKRS
+6580 SKIIGYNIEKRS

-6626 RVTARN
+6626 R
-6632 ASGTVSKPSIPSA
+6632 
-6645 EVVCHDDFQPP
+6645 
-6656 MIQLDTDILDGVNI
+6656 
-6670 RAGVTLRLK
+6670 

-6702 AQTEITKNKNV
+6702 AQTEITKNKNHLPKEV
-6713 CMVTIKDTTRLNSGC
+6713 NTNSESGSEYNLRIRAVNAAGVSEPTLVSGKIMATDKLEIPDFQIDADFKSHYVVRAGAALRMFVLYHGRPRPTVTWSKPETELQDRADIQTTDYSTLMLINSTTREDSGKYTITLENSAGEKKLQM
-6728 YVISARNPCATK
+6728 T
-6740 TMEVKV
+6740 VKV
-6746 LVLDKPGPPE
+6746 LDSPGP
-6756 GPVKF
+6756 
-6761 TSLTQ
+6761 
-6766 DKVTLWWG
+6766 
-6774 TPKDTGGSTVESY
+6774 
-6787 VVEKRET
+6787 
-6794 TRLNWALV
+6794 
-6802 TACSES
+6802 
-6808 TNQTVNRLIKNHE
+6808 
-6821 YQFRISAQNKY
+6821 
-6832 GVGTPLLSEPVVAKV
+6832 V
-6847 SYTVPDAPGQPQ
+6847 SR

-6886 NYIIEKREV
+6886 NYIIEKREVSRRSWQTVATKCSRTNFKVTKLQEGTTYLFRVLPENEYGIGVPRETETPITATE

>member
-16 PNLELKSPIT
+16 PNLELNSPIT
-26 AMDPMQVPQV
+26 AMDPVQVPQV

-59 DGGSHITSYQVVAMK
+59 DGGSQITSYQVVAMK
-74 RGTKDWKEVDTGS
+74 RGTKDWKEVETGS

-95 DLEEDMQYRFGI
+95 DLEENMQYRFGI

-116 QVCVIQDYVTVCDD
+116 QVCVIQEYVTVCDD
-130 EIMPMVKIL
+130 EIMPTVKIL
-139 TTLTKNEVLVR
+139 TTLTKSEVLVR

-237 LKIISLNK
+237 LKIISLK

-260 CEITNYTLEKCE
+260 CEITNYMLEKCE

-359 RDIFGYYV
+359 RDISGYFV

-436 NPKVVDTTKNSVTI
+436 NPKVVDTTKKSVTI

-481 NVGVGTPKTT
+481 NVGVGTSKTT

-556 LLADVKGRPKPTVKW
+556 LLADVKGRPKPTIKW
-571 TKLGATLSRRAD
+571 TKFGATLSRRAD

-597 TNRDDSGKY
+597 TTRDDSGKY

-611 NAKGSKSAN
+611 NARGSKSAN

-783 TTVTVVNLANKKY
+783 TTVTAVNLANKKY

-838 GQKLVVEAEISGKP
+838 GQKLVVEADISGKP
-852 HPVTYWMRKGVEL
+852 HPVTYWMRKDVEL

-903 GKRQGTVKEVLD
+903 GKSQGIVKVEVLD
-915 RPSMPTGPVEIKD
+915 RPSMPTGPVEFKD

-975 LRVGKLTKDSEY
+975 RVGKLTKDSEY

-1004 SALIKATYPFTVPE
+1004 SALIKATYPFTVPK

-1135 APPRSDGGSKI
+1135 APPRSDGGLKI

-1217 ITLDASCRELLEVR
+1217 ITLDASCRELLVVR

-1245 PKPTAIWTRG
+1245 PKPTAMWTRG
-1255 EEQIKSTSD
+1255 EDQIKSTSD

-1276 RIIIRSCN
+1276 RVIIRSCK
-1284 RSDAGNYVLTENTSG
+1284 RSDAGNYVLTLENTSG

-1318 PAKFSNVLADRLK
+1318 PAKFSNVLSDRLK
-1331 LIWNPP
+1331 LIWNRP

-1371 LTVQKLIQ
+1371 LAVQKLIQ

-1457 QWAKV
+1457 QWVKV

-1530 EITWGKPAYDGDS
+1530 EIAWGKPAYDGDS

-1611 EPPGDLDVSM
+1611 EPPGIDLDVSM

-1702 RVQDTPGPPG
+1702 RVDTPGPPG

-1750 RKAWATVTAQ
+1750 HKAWATVTAQ

-1766 TINKLET
+1766 TINNLET

-1791 PFETPEPVKITQEPG
+1791 PFEIPEPVKITQEPG

-1850 WEVVSEDVKVLSY
+1850 C
-1863 KITGLS
+1863 

-1891 RNLVAKDETTLPTFD
+1891 RNLVAKDETTLPKFD

-1954 EVTAISTVVVFKEVR
+1954 EVTAISTVVVFKEIR

-1985 KKTALIKFVVVGKP
+1985 KKTATIKFVVVGKP

-2007 ISDLTAEHATLTWK
+2007 ISDLTAEHATLTWNA
-2021 SPKDNGGSEI
+2021 PKDNGGSEI

-2175 QAGQSDPSET
+2175 QAGQSEPSET

-2248 ISATNFEVTH
+2248 ISATNFEVTN

-2287 IVCKEEYEPAS
+2287 NVCKEEYEPAS

-2333 SLNDKELRETD
+2333 SLNDKELRVTE
-2344 DIKAERTIA
+2344 DIKTERTIA

-2393 GPPENIAVT
+2393 GPPENIAVA
-2402 DVTSSRAKLTWSA
+2402 DVTSSRAKVTWSA

-2449 SLRVSNLLEQNEYVF
+2449 SLRVSNLLEHNEYVF

-2526 VLEKRERRGTRWV
+2526 ILEKRERRGTRWV
-2539 RATRKNISECRFRI
+2539 RATRKNNSECRFRI

-2614 KPMYDGGSEIIGYAV
+2614 KPMYDGGSEIIGYAI

-2708 RQALKVKAGN
+2708 RQALKVIRAGGI
-2718 SIRLFSTFRGSP
+2718 IRLFSIIRGRPTPTAKWS
-2730 APMVTWRKDEG
+2730 KHEG
-2741 KLPDLCHID
+2741 QINEMAQIE
-2750 TTDSTTLLLIE
+2750 TTDYSTLLLIN
-2761 DSTRNDAG
+2761 DCSRNDAG

-2802 TEVTREHAVI
+2802 TEVTREHALI

-2901 ITNTSATIAWTK
+2901 ITNTSATVAWTK
-2913 PHDGGS
+2913 PEHDGGS
-2919 PITGYVIEHM
+2919 PITGYVVEHM
-2929 QKGGFESWTVGGSTK
+2929 QKGGFESWTVGGTTK
-2944 NTYLSVGKLN
+2944 NTYVLVNL
-2954 TGKDYV
+2954 TLEKDYV

-2996 FNNTVNEKVGTNI
+2996 FNNTVSEKVGTNI

-3015 TGTPTPIAHFIRN
+3015 TGTPTPVAHFIRN

-3043 DGIAKLNIGEV
+3043 NGIAKLNIGEV

-3087 PGPME
+3087 PTGPME

-3101 TVAWGQPGEDGGT
+3101 TVAWGQPEEDGGT

-3210 SAILGYHI
+3210 GSAILGYHI

-3261 AGLGKVSKISEAVIT
+3261 AGFGKVSKISEAVIT

-3409 GKTSQFHG
+3409 GKPVPTISW

-3770 ASSPAI
+3770 ASFPAI

-3881 DTPGPPEE
+3881 DTPGAPEE

-3993 NNSVTLQW
+3993 NNSVALQW

-4042 PHLNENQQYTFRVS
+4042 PHLNENQQFTFRVS

-4064 PSTELSGYVLTRILA
+4064 PSTELSGYVLVVTQTAPPDADLGGF
-4079 VSVKS
+4079 SQ
-4084 WWKAKL
+4084 KL
-4090 VQLSKHPFSSR
+4090 VEGKAGTTVQASILIKGKPAP
-4101 ENQHRTTQWKRD
+4101 TTQWKRD

-4159 VPVSVR
+4159 IPVSVR

-4312 RNSILWMKCSK
+4312 RNSILWIKCSK
-4323 TLVSGTEYK
+4323 TLVSGTDYK
-4332 ITNLQEG
+4332 ITNLQES

-4362 SAIARDAVDPPRDV
+4362 SAIARDAVDPPRDVEVVGITRHSAHIQWKNPEYDGGYKVTGYIIERMEVSVGRWLKCNFSNVSVTNFNIEGLTEGLKYNFRVFAKNAAGAVSIPAMTILPVLVKDDLQPPTIDMDARFAELVTVRAGRTIKIEAGIRGKPTPIITWKKDEQEFKLSGRISVKNTDVSTCLEITDADRDDTAAYSLAVQNFAGSRSLSIQVKVLDKPGRPTGPITISGTTAEKCTISWRAPERDGGAPIINYVVEKRETSHLAWVLVNPSVEGTTCKISKLLADNEYIFRVRAENKYGVGDALESVEIIAKNPFTTPSAPQSLEVTSVNNNSVTLAWGRPKHDGGSEIAGYAVEKKIRSGLRWIRANKKTILDMRYKVQDLSENQEYEFRVAENSAGFGPMSEETPAVMIQDPKYPPEAPVNFKVEDTSKSSVTLSWIPPTFDGGSAILGYIIDMTTTKKTTHAFSILNIYRNDHNDQLQLWMESRKEYLFRVAAVTKAGTGTKAMLRMPVACVDRLEMPELIIDETVARNVVKAGNQFRLNLGFRGRPTPSITWSKADTNAEILKRRGIEDTTPYTTSIIINDSNRYDSGRYMVTVENSEGSKDFAYHVKVLDTSGPVTDLQVVEMTRDSATLKWCTPENDGCSVITNYVVQKREASRKAWTTVSSECTRNTFKIPGLTEGDTYKFRVLAENAQGLGVPNETSAAVKISIKPSSPGKIQVTDVTKSTVSLEWTKPDHNGGSEITGFVVEMVLAGFEKWQQCATVNALSTTLKGLEEGTQYHFRVSAKNDKGLSDPATLNQVITVKDIVEAPEIHLRDLPVGGIHKKAGSNINISIPISGKPKPEVVWKKNGEVIKQTTRVCTVSSAIQTSICIKSCKLEDTGNYEIAVTNPSGTTKGVLSVTVLDKPGKISDLVIKSVTENSVSLEWKKSQEDGGCQISNYVVQIRDAESDVWVDCAATAVRPRIKVNKLTLGKEYQFRVSGENRYGCGEFVTSEKVLVKYPFSKPGPPGIPAVTLVSSDHVVLRWHEPVHDGGSPIISYHVEVKDRNSILWRKANRMDIRETNFKATGLQPGLTYEFRVYAENAAGCGKLSQPCDPVVARDQISTPLAV

-4436 DASYEFQVTA
+4436 DASYEFQIIA
-4446 KNASGSVSAPSE
+4446 KNTSGSISAPSE

-4493 LSASIFGKPVPTATW
+4493 LSASIFGKPVPNATW
-4508 TRNNVELDNTPKTE
+4508 TRNNVELDNTPRTE

-4603 NIEKRETSRLAWTL
+4603 NIEKRETSRLTWTL

-4642 IAVNKYGLGVPLESV
+4642 IAVNKYGRGVPLESV
-4657 PVIAKDPFSV
+4657 PVIAKNPFSV

-4673 PQVSTVMRNS
+4673 PQVSTVMKNS

-4789 AQPSFDGGS
+4789 AQPSFGGS

-4828 TDYTVTD
+4828 TVYTVTD
-4835 LQQNREYKFRIS
+4835 LQHNKEYKFRIS
-4847 AMNMCGT
+4847 AINMCGT

-4868 RLEVPEISGDGDLR
+4868 RLEVPEIADGDLR

-4971 QNLSVKDISK
+4971 QNISVKDISK
-4981 DYATATWKP
+4981 DYATATWEP

-5019 GCQRTHLKINLSE
+5019 GCQRNHIKINLSE

-5070 EIVDVTKS
+5070 EVVDVTKS

-5124 NLKEGQEYAFRVI
+5124 NLKEGKQYAFRVI
-5137 ALNEVGASDPRE
+5137 ALNKVGASDPRE

-5176 VKAGDNLDISIPY
+5176 VKAGDNLDISVPY

-5202 NATVRITKRVD
+5202 NATIRITKRVD

-5218 DGITRLK
+5218 DGIARLK
-5225 IKEITQDDAGV
+5225 IKEITQDDAGI

-5272 ESSVTLSWK
+5272 ECSVTLSWK

-5295 VDFRTSEEPEWRMVS
+5295 VDLRTSEEPEWRMVS

-5333 RAMNRFG
+5333 RGMNRFG
-5340 LGPATCTETV
+5340 LGPATCTEAV

-5372 DSMVVNW
+5372 DSIVVNW

-5457 DIPRDVEV
+5457 DIPREVEV

-5531 IAKNAAGIF
+5531 LAKNAAGIL
-5540 SEPSASTGAVRC
+5540 SKPSASTGAVRC

-5587 KPPAITWSNNGKD
+5587 KPEPAITWSNNGND
-5600 IREDLRHVV
+5600 IREDLRHVLH
-5609 DTTIDHCSIL
+5609 TTIDHCSIL
-5619 IKDCSKADSGVFTI
+5619 IKDCSKSDSGVFTI

-5682 SKIIHYIISKRETSR
+5682 GSKIINYIISKRETSR
-5697 LAWSVVNEKEE
+5697 LAWSVVSEKEE

-5728 AVNKGV
+5728 AVNKFGV

-5789 RRERKSARWIKC
+5789 RRER
-5801 NKKIVRD
+5801 
-5808 LRFKLSNLS
+5808 
-5817 ENNEYEFRV
+5817 
-5826 AAENA
+5826 
-5831 AGIGAYSHIS
+5831 
-5841 LPVVMRDPIDVP
+5841 
-5853 GPPSSPRVRD
+5853 
-5863 TTRNSVMLSWGHPAY
+5863 
-5878 NGGSDVIGYILESKI
+5878 
-5893 GEADDLQQQETD
+5893 
-5905 ETLSSIADNKEWKLV
+5905 
-5920 QSNILDTKYTI
+5920 
-5931 EKLDHDTLY
+5931 
-5940 RFRVSAI
+5940 
-5947 NKGGV
+5947 
-5952 GEPAAIVG
+5952 
-5960 AIKPVDRLEP
+5960 
-5970 PEYDLDAS
+5970 
-5978 LRKTVLV
+5978 
-5985 RAGNTVNIS
+5985 
-5994 IAVKGRPTPN
+5994 
-6004 VTWTKDNLN
+6004 
-6013 VTKNPK
+6013 
-6019 VHVDN
+6019 
-6024 VDGKTILV
+6024 
-6032 IQDCTR
+6032 
-6038 DDTGKYALALEN
+6038 
-6050 ASGVASTFV
+6050 
-6059 SIRVLDTPGQPGSLK
+6059 
-6074 VKQVTQEYAIITW
+6074 
-6087 DAPLIDGGS
+6087 
-6096 EVFNYHVD
+6096 
-6104 KRDTT
+6104 
-6109 HRSWSSVTRD
+6109 
-6119 CKRLTWKIDGLN
+6119 
-6131 KGNSY
+6131 
-6136 FFRVLAENHYGL
+6136 
-6148 GVAAESEAVTAT
+6148 
-6160 EIPSIV
+6160 
-6166 NDLRIED
+6166 
-6173 ITNKTI
+6173 
-6179 SLTWAKPDS
+6179 
-6188 DGGSPISN
+6188 
-6196 YVVDFRVKDAEKWTT
+6196 
-6211 TKTRHSSAVLEKL
+6211 
-6224 KTGEKYEIR
+6224 
-6233 VAAENEAGAS
+6233 
-6243 EWSVVGP
+6243 
-6250 VIAKEQ
+6250 
-6256 QIPPEA
+6256 
-6262 DLSSIPGR
+6262 
-6270 IINMREGGNIR
+6270 
-6281 LDIPFFGKPSPL
+6281 
-6293 IKWSKDR
+6293 
-6300 IPLKQ
+6300 
-6305 GERLVY
+6305 
-6311 ERTRDTAI
+6311 
-6319 LMIKDIKKV
+6319 
-6328 DAGQYILHLESAAG
+6328 
-6342 RKEAQFTLNV
+6342 
-6352 YGNPGKIKGL
+6352 
-6362 IEFPDITANS
+6362 
-6372 IVLKWTP
+6372 
-6379 PENNGGSDITNYIIE
+6379 
-6394 KKETSSDTW
+6394 
-6403 SSVNANCSRT
+6403 
-6413 TVKAIK
+6413 
-6419 LNQNS
+6419 
-6424 EYVFRIA
+6424 
-6431 AENKYG
+6431 
-6437 LGEFTES
+6437 
-6444 QEVVAKYPFRTP
+6444 
-6456 TVPPQ
+6456 
-6461 PEVVEI
+6461 
-6467 SADVMTVVWKECH
+6467 
-6480 SDGGSQ
+6480 
-6486 ITGYHIEKK
+6486 
-6495 ERNAILWT
+6495 
-6503 KANLATLRSREFKAT
+6503 
-6518 GLTEG
+6518 
-6523 LEYQFRVYAENMAG
+6523 
-6537 KSAPSEASKPERA
+6537 
-6550 HNVVSPPTCPDWTDI
+6550 
-6565 TRDSV
+6565 
-6570 TLVWKPPKSD
+6570 
-6580 GGSKIIGYNIEKRS
+6580 
-6594 GADGRW
+6594 
-6600 LKCNYTN
+6600 
-6607 VQDCE
+6607 
-6612 FTATALNSGEKYQF
+6612 
-6626 RVTARN
+6626 
-6632 ASGTVSKPSIPSA
+6632 
-6645 EVVCHDDFQPP
+6645 
-6656 MIQLDTDILDGVNI
+6656 
-6670 RAGVTLRLK
+6670 
-6679 ANVTG
+6679 
-6684 KPAPKIVWTR
+6684 
-6694 DGKELVSN
+6694 
-6702 AQTEITKNKNV
+6702 
-6713 CMVTIKDTTRLNSGC
+6713 
-6728 YVISARNPCATK
+6728 
-6740 TMEVKV
+6740 
-6746 LVLDKPGPPE
+6746 
-6756 GPVKF
+6756 
-6761 TSLTQ
+6761 
-6766 DKVTLWWG
+6766 
-6774 TPKDTGGSTVESY
+6774 
-6787 VVEKRET
+6787 
-6794 TRLNWALV
+6794 
-6802 TACSES
+6802 
-6808 TNQTVNRLIKNHE
+6808 
-6821 YQFRISAQNKY
+6821 
-6832 GVGTPLLSEPVVAKV
+6832 
-6847 SYTVPDAPGQPQ
+6847 
-6859 IGCKDITSNSI
+6859 
-6870 TINWDAPLI
+6870 
-6879 DGGAMVK
+6879 
-6886 NYIIEKREV
+6886 

>member
-1 EYFFRVSAENKCGVG
+1 SRPNAEVRWFKGRAIIRDSEKYEIRAEGCKRTLVVLQCSFDDEKKYTCDADDARTSAKLTVQARAIKFLKPLEQKIRVTEREEVVFEIELSHTDVEVIWYKNGAKMARTKNVELYTDGAGTIHTLKLLACTLEDTSEIKFVSKTAETTAKLTVIEPPVKFPRTLSDKTCEEMDRVVLECEVSRANANVVWLKNNEAIKASDNAKYEAISTGKGRSLLVKDIKKSDKGKYMCVCGDSKSTAELAVKDGVKFLKPLSDVNVLEKDGAVLQCEISDPDVKVRWYKNDTMIKDNKNRFSVSKTDGGLTHTLTVKQAMLIDCGEVKAICERYLLWIKWTMLTAEEGSRACIAVDLTQQGGRVQWLVEGKPIIPDNRTQLVATGEKGDSLVAISDESVIINHDDTKLRFRKPTINNSGRYKIVAKNKYGEDSAYITVTVIVYNFIYFFQTVPLPPVCLTVSNVTAQSAVLTWEEPEEDGGSPIVSFLVEKRDVKRKMWQTMRGSSEAAECSVSDMKKGKVYRYRVCAENRHGKGPYTELPDTVVAEDPPRVPDAPRNLGYSNVKKDSIQLNWSMPEPVFDGGAPVTSYTVEKREKLAQRWVNVGKTEKADCTIKVLGQTEGKEYTYRVAAVNRIGIGQRSETPDLIVAKDPLAAPSIEIPQIIRKGLETRAGKEILIEATYTGVPKPVITWIQQDIMDKTVEEDKARSSTLTASDGITKYSVPGAKRSDKGTYLITAENDQGKATASVVVNVLDVPSPCKGPWSFEDGTNEAVTLRWKIPEDDGGSDIINYVVDMKESNKKVWTKLSTTLQSSKYRATKLVENKEYIFRVCAENKMGKSPWIEAAPYVAKLPFDPPAAPEKPVVVDVTRKSMTVKWAEPYDGGSTITGYCLERKDTTASRWSRASREMIRAVEYVVTTGLTDGLTYQFRVAAENEAGQSKFSQPSDYKVSARDMIDLPHIELDDSVITGITVVAGKKFLIPAKVTGRPYPDITWSKNGEEISDRVEVKKTDIGSQALVKRSVRSDWGEYKITAKNSSGTKSATCLVVVQDVPGAIKELKTGAVSRNCITLKWHAPEDNGGMPVKKYYLEKRDMSMRAWLSVGSTDKFSMDVTNVLEGATYSFRISAENDLGKGPLTESIPVLCAEPLVVPGRPENLRIEEKKDTSIALHWVTPRFDGGSNIKGYIIEKQAEGSEEWLSCNTRLIEDTKFVVDDLVTGQKYVLRVKAVNNVGESHPALTQLTEVKEPEAEPTISLDVGVRGSMQVRAGASVHLPATVHGVPAPEIIWTKDEDEKIVDGDHLKIINQKNTSSIYIEKSVRCDNGVYTITASNALGCKTARVTVLVQDVPAAPTNFKPTKVTAESLLLTWEAMSDNGGADLMNYVVEKREGKNKNWTQMSSTVIDTKFRVTKLTAGMEYQFRVAGENKFGVGHFAETEKVIAKNPYDIPGPPYKPTVTEVTKESMLVTWQPPSSDGGAEIEGYWLEMKDSDSPRWKKVSRAPITKPPLVNCSYKVLKLVDGLDYKFRASAVNKAGIGPVSEESDPVKSQDPTFVPEAPSITLDVGIQNTLEVRAGASIKLVATIKARPTPETRWEKDEKLPLPGTAMIKNTDTSSEVTITDCGRDDSGRYTIVSKNIGGTRTASCKVLVKDTPGAPLPLVVSNVTKRGAKLSWKTPSNDGGSKIQTYIVEKRRADGRGWVKLDSSVSATQFNVLDLLEDFEYYFRVCAVNSIGQGVFAETTEPILARDPTSIPDPPAHLRVTGVTGTSVSLKWNVPQFLGNLPIKTYIVERLIRKYKYNCNPNKLTDTNYTVTELNEADKYIFRVLVENEVGISRPSNHVGPVTCKDDLIYPTIETVEFKELEENSTLDLFAKFTGKPKPVISWKLQEENIKKSDRISLETDESSTNLIISKSVRADTGIYQVVAKNNAGTCTKNIKVNILGKPTVPQLPFTYSSVTSSEVTVSWLPPKDDGGSRITNYTVERQEEDRDFWHSVAECKDLSATATSLKKGKNYLFRVKATNKYGSSTWTVSDAPCEAKNQYEISSAPGQPQVTGVSRDAMTVFWEVPENDGGAVISKYILEKRSRTKKKWSKATSDEIGGNQYRVRGLREGQEYMFRVAAVNAAGQSEFSAPSDLILASAVVSPPGPPFPSVKDITKSAAGGVINIPLYVTGRPSPTVSWEKDNKELPEEARVGEAGGSRDLVIRNCTREHSGKYTVIAKNDAGEKRLDIEVLVQDVPGVCGGPINPSNVTRDTIGFSWSPPEDDGGCTITNYVLEKRESSRRSWTRVSMTVTRTSAVVQGLIEGESYMFRVSAENILGVGPGIETMIPITARDPVSEPGRTEELRVTDVTRSTVSLAWKPPKSDGGLPISEYLVEKRLVGQERQLLATDKMVRDTEVTLEGFSEGDNYEFRVIAKNERGTGPPSFPTKPVVCRNTIEPPTLKIDAREKMIVRVGEPYRILATISGKPAPTVTWEQDGKLVQTDSRFQIKTTPTTSALEVHKGERKDSGLYKVTVQNDGGQRDGKIILAVVNKPTPPRDLDVKEVTHEHVLLTWEAPEDDGGSELLNYVIEKRDISRMMWTTVNSTSLKTEFRISKLSEGSEYVFRVMAENNQGCSNPAETQGVVVKDRYRVPDAPDALTIKEVHKDSVGLSWNKPYDGGKAIFNYVVEKREIKSERWIWCTQETQKTTSYTVPDLTENYEYRIRVTAVNKAGLSEPAFVKGTVVVKEKQEAPEIEIQASMSREQIIKSGLPMSLSAIVRGNPFPTITWNKNDEAIATTNERFKRSVKHGIVKIETDASSRNDSGRYSLTAENGAGKKTVSVIVNVLDTPSAPLHVRISEVRSDSCYLKWKAPSDNGGAVISSYKVERYNVESKVWKPVAMAAKKTSLMVKYLTEGHHYMFKIVAENQFGYGPCVESEEILARDPIHAPGPPKNLEVSDVDKTAITVAWTKPDRDGGAAVSGYIVDYTELGNEKDIDDRRKAGIDIDTKTSCTVADLKEGVLYKLRVRAVNEAGESRPDHTVPVAPRQKLSSPSIEIDVKTLEGLTVRAGSTLRIPATIHGIPVPTAQWSTADGNVVITDDRITCDTDSNSSLLTIRSAIRSDTQEYSLTVKNEAGTKSAAVHVTVLDRPGMPIGPMSILEMTPEYAIISWMPPKDDGGSQITNYVVEKKDTSKQTWGVVSSKGTRSKCKVPRLIAGKEYLFRVSAENKHGI
-16 PNLELKSPIT
+16 S
-26 AMDPMQVPQV
+26 DPLV
-36 PRDLKV
+36 
-42 LTASK
+42 S
-47 TGVKLGWIKPEW
+47 KPEVAKHTFDVPEAPGVPEVSETTETGCTLHW
-59 DGGSHITSYQVVAMK
+59 SAPVSDGGSAILGYTVERLDKDSGRWAKVTHDPLLGFTMRCGFRAPGLKENNEYKFRVLAVNQVGEGES
-74 RGTKDWKEVDTGS
+74 REIPESTIIKDV
-87 AECQWTLN
+87 
-95 DLEEDMQYRFGI
+95 LEEPEIDLDGFMLSTVTYRVGQTVKLT
-107 MARNKAGLS
+107 ARIK
-116 QVCVIQDYVTVCDD
+116 
-130 EIMPMVKIL
+130 
-139 TTLTKNEVLVR
+139 
-150 AGTDLILRASMAG
+150 G
-163 RPVPVAVWKLGDVD
+163 RPEPEVEWFKDGDVD

-436 NPKVVDTTKNSVTI
+436 NPKV
-450 KWGAPAYDGGARII
+450 
-464 GYIVESSVE
+464 
-473 GLDDWRKC
+473 
-481 NVGVGTPKTT
+481 
-491 EFTVTGLRQEQT
+491 
-503 YVFRV
+503 
-508 AAVNEVGQGKHESIP
+508 
-523 GAVSPVEILEEPEID
+523 
-538 LDVDMRK
+538 

-620 INVKVLDTPGQVS
+620 IN
-633 NIVVKD
+633 
-639 IKATSAQISW
+639 
-649 TPPDMDGGSEIT
+649 
-661 NYVVELKESDKKTW
+661 
-675 SVATTECPKTAFRVT
+675 
-690 KLVEGKDYY
+690 
-699 FRIKAE
+699 
-705 NKYGVGIP
+705 
-713 ADISKPV
+713 
-720 RARHPITEPGPVNK
+720 
-734 LKITDVTKSTVTLTW
+734 
-749 LKPDHTGGSKITGY
+749 
-763 VIEHQGEGTTNWSE
+763 
-777 YRTVSD
+777 
-783 TTVTVVNLANKKY
+783 
-796 KFQVKAR
+796 
-803 NEELAGPPRETD
+803 
-815 VVDVKEPAEAPKIT
+815 
-829 LPKELKVRS
+829 
-838 GQKLVVEAEISGKP
+838 
-852 HPVTYWMRKGVEL
+852 
-865 EESEKLLIQ
+865 
-874 KTSSTVSLTIPKSE
+874 
-888 RHHTD
+888 
-893 EYVLRAENAN
+893 
-903 GKRQGTVKEVLD
+903 
-915 RPSMPTGPVEIKD
+915 
-928 INIDTVTLTWS
+928 
-939 APEDDGGCPIS
+939 
-950 NYIVEQSEADH
+950 
-961 PGFKVISSTVSRTT
+961 
-975 LRVGKLTKDSEY
+975 
-987 VFRIK
+987 
-992 AENKCGISDALS
+992 
-1004 SALIKATYPFTVPE
+1004 
-1018 VPRNLNVVKIGKE
+1018 
-1031 SATLSWDVP
+1031 
-1040 ENDGGNPV
+1040 
-1048 RGYNIERKEM
+1048 
-1058 NSLLWTLVNK
+1058 
-1068 SLVKRRELV
+1068 
-1077 DSNLLEGIEYQFRVQ
+1077 
-1092 ACNTAGAG
+1092 
-1100 AFCKPTDP
+1100 
-1108 QVARDQCDAPGKPEV
+1108 
-1123 VDVTDTTVELGW
+1123 
-1135 APPRSDGGSKI
+1135 
-1146 AGYII
+1146 
-1151 EKQKLPNEKW
+1151 
-1161 VRHITTRGP
+1161 
-1170 EASVVLVNLEEG
+1170 
-1182 ERYCFRVLAKTAVV
+1182 
-1196 VSKPSEPTE
+1196 
-1205 AILVRQAIAAPS
+1205 
-1217 ITLDASCRELLEVR
+1217 
-1231 AGQDIVIEATIVGK
+1231 
-1245 PKPTAIWTRG
+1245 
-1255 EEQIKSTSD
+1255 
-1264 GSVTAETLLNQS
+1264 
-1276 RIIIRSCN
+1276 
-1284 RSDAGNYVLTENTSG
+1284 
-1299 KTSAT
+1299 
-1304 AKVRVLDVPGMPEG
+1304 VRVLDVPGMPEG

-1510 KYPPAPPAFPKVL
+1510 KIFWSHLV
-1523 DTTRSTV
+1523 
-1530 EITWGKPAYDGDS
+1530 I
-1543 PITGYFVEMANPE
+1543 
-1556 SPDNFER
+1556 
-1563 VATTHITKYTMTGLS
+1563 
-1578 DGREYRFRIKAVN
+1578 
-1591 AIGESEPSEVPGS
+1591 
-1604 VAPKDIL
+1604 
-1611 EPPGDLDVSM
+1611 DLDVSM

-1750 RKAWATVTAQ
+1750 RKAWATVTA
-1760 CSRTSW
+1760 
-1766 TINKLET
+1766 
-1773 GKSYYFRVMAEN
+1773 
-1785 EYGIGI
+1785 
-1791 PFETPEPVKITQEPG
+1791 
-1806 PVQKLEIVETTKS
+1806 
-1819 SAVLNWLK
+1819 
-1827 PNHDGGS
+1827 
-1834 RLIGYIVELA
+1834 
-1844 PKDSDD
+1844 
-1850 WEVVSEDVKVLSY
+1850 
-1863 KITGLS
+1863 
-1869 DGKEYSIRVSAKNQA
+1869 
-1884 GTGQPRE
+1884 
-1891 RNLVAKDETTLPTFD
+1891 
-1906 LTELSNMTFSAREGT
+1906 
-1921 PAKLKIPVQGA
+1921 
-1932 PKPEIKW
+1932 
-1939 TKDDENLKEDTRVSV
+1939 
-1954 EVTAISTVVVFKEVR
+1954 
-1969 KEDAGKYI
+1969 
-1977 VAATNVVG
+1977 
-1985 KKTALIKFVVVGKP
+1985 
-1999 GVPYGPCQ
+1999 
-2007 ISDLTAEHATLTWK
+2007 
-2021 SPKDNGGSEI
+2021 
-2031 TNYIVEK
+2031 
-2038 RDIST
+2038 
-2043 GTWSLVTSSIARPTC
+2043 
-2058 RASGL
+2058 
-2063 IGGNEYTFRVM
+2063 
-2074 AENRFGVSSPLL
+2074 
-2086 SETVVAKYPFN
+2086 
-2097 VPYAPAAPE
+2097 
-2106 VTSCKRDSMVVQWK
+2106 
-2120 PPRKDGGSP
+2120 
-2129 VTGYIV
+2129 
-2135 EIKERNSILWKNLCK
+2135 
-2150 THTTDCRA
+2150 
-2158 LNLNEGLE
+2158 
-2166 YQFRVYALN
+2166 
-2175 QAGQSDPSET
+2175 
-2185 STSKYALD
+2185 
-2193 PVGPPTRPIVYD
+2193 
-2205 STNESISV
+2205 
-2213 RWEAPKFDGG
+2213 
-2223 HRIAGYD
+2223 
-2230 VERLNLPG
+2230 
-2238 KNWIRCNVGN
+2238 
-2248 ISATNFEVTH
+2248 H
-2258 LTPGSRYDFRIRAKN
+2258 LTP
-2273 TAGSVSE
+2273 
-2280 PSETTGP
+2280 
-2287 IVCKEEYEPAS
+2287 
-2298 ISLDAALLDGLVVRA
+2298 
-2313 GEDVQLHAI
+2313 
-2322 TEGKPVPNVTW
+2322 
-2333 SLNDKELRETD
+2333 
-2344 DIKAERTIA
+2344 
-2353 QATLTIK
+2353 
-2360 NIHLVN
+2360 
-2366 AGNYTVTASNHYGS
+2366 NYTNF
-2380 KSATCRVQVLDRP
+2380 K
-2393 GPPENIAVT
+2393 
-2402 DVTSSRAKLTWSA
+2402 
-2415 PRDDGGAHVTHYVVE
+2415 
-2430 KRETS
+2430 
-2435 RLAWTLV
+2435 
-2442 TNQVEGT
+2442 
-2449 SLRVSNLLEQNEYVF
+2449 
-2464 RVMGVNKYGQ
+2464 
-2474 GEAAESQPL
+2474 
-2483 KAENP
+2483 
-2488 FTLPCK
+2488 
-2494 PTQPEV
+2494 
-2500 TNVTRDSCVLTWTRP
+2500 
-2515 NNDGGSEITNY
+2515 
-2526 VLEKRERRGTRWV
+2526 
-2539 RATRKNISECRFRI
+2539 
-2553 TGLPESAEI
+2553 
-2562 EFRVAAENAAGTGE
+2562 
-2576 PSEPSSYVSIVDP
+2576 VD
-2589 IYPPGPPS
+2589 
-2597 NPKTTETTRK
+2597 
-2607 SATVSWG
+2607 
-2614 KPMYDGGSEIIGYAV
+2614 
-2629 QYAEVKGDEVDE
+2629 
-2641 DTWVKCPVPV
+2641 
-2651 RYMLTEYTV
+2651 
-2660 GDLVEN
+2660 
-2666 REYRLRVAAVNKAG
+2666 
-2680 VGEFVMVSGKVVAKD
+2680 
-2695 VLLAPDMEIDASL
+2695 
-2708 RQALKVKAGN
+2708 
-2718 SIRLFSTFRGSP
+2718 
-2730 APMVTWRKDEG
+2730 
-2741 KLPDLCHID
+2741 
-2750 TTDSTTLLLIE
+2750 
-2761 DSTRNDAG
+2761 
-2769 RYVLTVENSSGT
+2769 
-2781 KTVSITVKVLDTP
+2781 
-2794 GPVKNLKV
+2794 
-2802 TEVTREHAVI
+2802 
-2812 SWEMSEVDGGS
+2812 
-2823 VVNNYII
+2823 
-2830 EKRETTRKAY
+2830 
-2840 QAVGS
+2840 
-2845 TPHRTTFKIT
+2845 
-2855 GLTEGDSYFF
+2855 GLTE
-2865 RVLAENEYGVGV
+2865 N
-2877 PCETLQA
+2877 
-2884 VKISEVP
+2884 
-2891 SLPDEVEVRD
+2891 
-2901 ITNTSATIAWTK
+2901 
-2913 PHDGGS
+2913 
-2919 PITGYVIEHM
+2919 
-2929 QKGGFESWTVGGSTK
+2929 
-2944 NTYLSVGKLN
+2944 
-2954 TGKDYV
+2954 
-2960 FRVRAQN
+2960 
-2967 DVGISDGRETNT
+2967 
-2979 VTIRELLIAP
+2979 
-2989 NVDTSKL
+2989 
-2996 FNNTVNEKVGTNI
+2996 
-3009 HIRVPY
+3009 
-3015 TGTPTPIAHFIRN
+3015 
-3028 GEPIKQ
+3028 
-3034 TSRVNSDTS
+3034 
-3043 DGIAKLNIGEV
+3043 
-3054 TRKDAGEYELVVKN
+3054 RK
-3068 AVGTKT
+3068 
-3074 ATLRVVVMEKPAP
+3074 
-3087 PGPME
+3087 
-3092 IKDVSAESI
+3092 
-3101 TVAWGQPGEDGGT
+3101 
-3114 PVTHYT
+3114 
-3120 LEKLDCNIG
+3120 
-3129 WTEVS
+3129 
-3134 GFVVRTSQKI
+3134 
-3144 TRLTTGQEYIFRVRA
+3144 
-3159 ANKFG
+3159 
-3164 LSEPLD
+3164 
-3170 SAPVMARHPFNKPG
+3170 
-3184 TPSAPQV
+3184 
-3191 VSVTND
+3191 
-3197 SVVITWQEPTNDG
+3197 
-3210 SAILGYHI
+3210 
-3218 ERKDRNSIMWTKA
+3218 
-3231 NSYIVRDS
+3231 
-3239 TFKCGNLS
+3239 
-3247 QGLSYEFRVTAENL
+3247 YEFRVFAKN
-3261 AGLGKVSKISEAVIT
+3261 VV
-3276 RDPIEPPRD
+3276 
-3285 VHVTRVNR
+3285 
-3293 TSVTLE
+3293 
-3299 WRRPEYDGGS
+3299 
-3309 KITGYIIEK
+3309 
-3318 ADVPSGRWMK
+3318 GRSR
-3328 CNFNKVIDQT
+3328 NI
-3338 FEADGLIEGKSYE
+3338 YE
-3351 FRVIAQNAA
+3351 R
-3360 GSVSKPSDSTGS
+3360 
-3372 VTARDEV
+3372 
-3379 EPASVDVDA
+3379 
-3388 QYRDVVCV
+3388 
-3396 KAGEAFTLKTYVS
+3396 
-3409 GKTSQFHG
+3409 
-3417 EKDGNEFESGPRVSI
+3417 
-3432 LTTETTSNVTVKD
+3432 
-3445 AHRADSGTYTIKV
+3445 
-3458 HNLAGDRSIGINV
+3458 
-3471 RVLDTPGMCEL
+3471 M
-3482 VTVSG
+3482 
-3487 ITAEKCNLAW
+3487 
-3497 QSPTLNGGAKVTG
+3497 
-3510 YSIEKRE
+3510 
-3517 TSRLAW
+3517 
-3523 TVVVHGTE
+3523 
-3531 FNQHK
+3531 
-3536 VTGLINGNEYVF
+3536 
-3548 RVRAENKFGLG
+3548 
-3559 EPVETNPVVAKN
+3559 ETNPVVAKN

-3623 RVNRRLVSDL
+3623 RVNRRLV
-3633 RLRVTDLREGSEQ
+3633 
-3646 EFRIYAENRAGVGQA
+3646 
-3661 SESSGFVTMTD
+3661 
-3672 PLYVPEAPGI
+3672 
-3682 PRVTDSTK
+3682 
-3690 SSVSLRWSK
+3690 
-3699 PMYDGGADIIGYSL
+3699 
-3713 EYAEVAEKDEDGE
+3713 
-3726 FDEESVVWGTAV
+3726 
-3738 DKNNLRN
+3738 N

-4007 GGSEILDY
+4007 GG
-4015 TIEQQMKGFDQWTK
+4015 
-4029 VKVLKSSTFNYVV
+4029 
-4042 PHLNENQQYTFRVS
+4042 R
-4056 ARNDTGPS
+4056 S
-4064 PSTELSGYVLTRILA
+4064 PI
-4079 VSVKS
+4079 
-4084 WWKAKL
+4084 
-4090 VQLSKHPFSSR
+4090 
-4101 ENQHRTTQWKRD
+4101 
-4113 GAELKMTSRVNY
+4113 
-4125 DTVEGNAILTIK
+4125 
-4137 DADLKDA
+4137 
-4144 GNYQLVLENSIGSKT
+4144 
-4159 VPVSVR
+4159 
-4165 VLDKPGPPK
+4165 
-4174 GPVEFSGVTA
+4174 
-4184 DSLVLSWS
+4184 
-4192 APEADGGAAIN
+4192 
-4203 NYIVDMRETSGDAT
+4203 
-4217 EWRMISGSTARNSL
+4217 IS
-4231 KVTRLRPGMEYAFR
+4231 
-4245 IRAENRFGIGHGLES
+4245 
-4260 PSIKAQFPFKTPGSP
+4260 
-4275 SAPTVVATTRETMT
+4275 
-4289 IKWEVPMN
+4289 
-4297 DGGSKILGY
+4297 Y
-4306 HVEKKD
+4306 HVEVKD
-4312 RNSILWMKCSK
+4312 RNSILWRKANRMDIR
-4323 TLVSGTEYK
+4323 E
-4332 ITNLQEG
+4332 TNFKATGLQPG
-4339 LEYEFRVYAEN
+4339 LTYEFRVYAEN
-4350 AAGFG
+4350 AAGCG
-4355 KTSKSSD
+4355 KPSQPCD
-4362 SAIARDAVDPPRDV
+4362 PVVARDQISKPLAV

-4758 PALCKEPVYVPGPT
+4758 PALCKEPVYVP
-4772 GIPKVV
+4772 
-4778 DTTKHSISLAW
+4778 
-4789 AQPSFDGGS
+4789 
-4798 PVTGYQVEVC
+4798 
-4808 QKDADTEEWAK
+4808 
-4819 CTPPSGVKS
+4819 
-4828 TDYTVTD
+4828 
-4835 LQQNREYKFRIS
+4835 
-4847 AMNMCGT
+4847 
-4854 GEAVQLPISIETTD
+4854 
-4868 RLEVPEISGDGDLR
+4868 EISGDGDLR

-5008 TGRKAWSTITT
+5008 T
-5019 GCQRTHLKINLSE
+5019 
-5032 GLTYL
+5032 
-5037 FRVMAENEN
+5037 
-5046 GIGVPVETSTPV
+5046 
-5058 KATEVPGSPDRL
+5058 
-5070 EIVDVTKS
+5070 
-5078 SVALQWRK
+5078 
-5086 PDIDGGS
+5086 
-5093 KILGYVIESL
+5093 
-5103 EKDQNKWMKRITVK
+5103 
-5117 EPQASIT
+5117 
-5124 NLKEGQEYAFRVI
+5124 
-5137 ALNEVGASDPRE
+5137 
-5149 ASSLV
+5149 
-5154 LIRDTFIAPSLDLS
+5154 
-5168 QLPHSVAH
+5168 
-5176 VKAGDNLDISIPY
+5176 
-5189 VGKPKPSIKWVKD
+5189 
-5202 NATVRITKRVD
+5202 
-5213 TGTED
+5213 
-5218 DGITRLK
+5218 
-5225 IKEITQDDAGV
+5225 
-5236 YELHAENQ
+5236 
-5244 GGKRCAK
+5244 
-5251 ISVIV
+5251 
-5256 LDKPG
+5256 
-5261 AVEDLQTSNVT
+5261 
-5272 ESSVTLSWK
+5272 
-5281 APAFDG
+5281 
-5287 GSAISSYV
+5287 
-5295 VDFRTSEEPEWRMVS
+5295 
-5310 SAIVRTTFKC
+5310 
-5320 TKLNLGK
+5320 
-5327 EYTFRI
+5327 
-5333 RAMNRFG
+5333 
-5340 LGPATCTETV
+5340 
-5350 TIQLSY
+5350 
-5356 KVPGAPA
+5356 
-5363 SCTVSYACK
+5363 
-5372 DSMVVNW
+5372 
-5379 QEPVKDGGSQITG
+5379 
-5392 YHLEVKDRNSILWK
+5392 DRNSILWK

-5540 SEPSASTGAVRC
+5540 SEPSA
-5552 EDDFRPPRIN
+5552 N
-5562 LDAHLLDEVTV
+5562 
-5573 TAGSTLRLHAGISG
+5573 
-5587 KPPAITWSNNGKD
+5587 
-5600 IREDLRHVV
+5600 
-5609 DTTIDHCSIL
+5609 
-5619 IKDCSKADSGVFTI
+5619 
-5633 NAKNACGEKSANVKV
+5633 
-5648 LVLDKPGPPTG
+5648 
-5659 PIKFSRVTDSRV
+5659 
-5671 TCSWEPPMQDG
+5671 
-5682 SKIIHYIISKRETSR
+5682 
-5697 LAWSVVNEKEE
+5697 
-5708 LCTLTVQRLIK
+5708 
-5719 NNEYQFRIQ
+5719 
-5728 AVNKGV
+5728 
-5734 GEPLDSEPVVA
+5734 SEPVVA

-5853 GPPSSPRVRD
+5853 GPP
-5863 TTRNSVMLSWGHPAY
+5863 N
-5878 NGGSDVIGYILESKI
+5878 
-5893 GEADDLQQQETD
+5893 
-5905 ETLSSIADNKEWKLV
+5905 
-5920 QSNILDTKYTI
+5920 
-5931 EKLDHDTLY
+5931 
-5940 RFRVSAI
+5940 
-5947 NKGGV
+5947 
-5952 GEPAAIVG
+5952 
-5960 AIKPVDRLEP
+5960 
-5970 PEYDLDAS
+5970 AS

-6059 SIRVLDTPGQPGSLK
+6059 SIRVLDTPGQP
-6074 VKQVTQEYAIITW
+6074 
-6087 DAPLIDGGS
+6087 
-6096 EVFNYHVD
+6096 
-6104 KRDTT
+6104 
-6109 HRSWSSVTRD
+6109 
-6119 CKRLTWKIDGLN
+6119 
-6131 KGNSY
+6131 
-6136 FFRVLAENHYGL
+6136 
-6148 GVAAESEAVTAT
+6148 
-6160 EIPSIV
+6160 
-6166 NDLRIED
+6166 
-6173 ITNKTI
+6173 
-6179 SLTWAKPDS
+6179 
-6188 DGGSPISN
+6188 
-6196 YVVDFRVKDAEKWTT
+6196 
-6211 TKTRHSSAVLEKL
+6211 
-6224 KTGEKYEIR
+6224 
-6233 VAAENEAGAS
+6233 
-6243 EWSVVGP
+6243 
-6250 VIAKEQ
+6250 
-6256 QIPPEA
+6256 A

-6550 HNVVSPPTCPDWTDI
+6550 HNVV
-6565 TRDSV
+6565 
-6570 TLVWKPPKSD
+6570 
-6580 GGSKIIGYNIEKRS
+6580 
-6594 GADGRW
+6594 
-6600 LKCNYTN
+6600 
-6607 VQDCE
+6607 
-6612 FTATALNSGEKYQF
+6612 
-6626 RVTARN
+6626 
-6632 ASGTVSKPSIPSA
+6632 
-6645 EVVCHDDFQPP
+6645 CHDDFQPP

-6728 YVISARNPCATK
+6728 YYNLRIRAVNAAGVSEPTLVSGKIMATDKLEIPDFQIDADFKSHYVVRAGAALRMFVLYHGRPRPTVTWSKPETELQDRADIQTTDYSTLMLINSTTREDSGKYTITLENSAGEKKLQMT
-6740 TMEVKV
+6740 VKV
-6746 LVLDKPGPPE
+6746 LDSPGP
-6756 GPVKF
+6756 
-6761 TSLTQ
+6761 
-6766 DKVTLWWG
+6766 
-6774 TPKDTGGSTVESY
+6774 
-6787 VVEKRET
+6787 
-6794 TRLNWALV
+6794 
-6802 TACSES
+6802 
-6808 TNQTVNRLIKNHE
+6808 
-6821 YQFRISAQNKY
+6821 
-6832 GVGTPLLSEPVVAKV
+6832 V
-6847 SYTVPDAPGQPQ
+6847 SR

-6886 NYIIEKREV
+6886 NYIIEKREVSRRSWQTVATKCSRTNFKVTKLQEGTTYLFRVLPENEYGIGVPRE

>member
-1 EYFFRVSAENKCGVG
+1 SRPNAEVRWFKGRAIIRDSEKYEIRAEGCKRTLVVLQCSFDDEKKYTCDADDARTSAKLTVQARAIKFLKPLEQKIRVTEREEVVFEIELSHTDVEVIWYKNGAKMARTKNVELYTDGAVHKMVIHRANMEDYGVEVVAQAEEETSMTTLFIDGNIILIRIFVTEPPVKFPRTLSDKTCEEMDRVVLECEVSRANANVVWLKNNEAIEASDKYLVEVEGIIRRLILIDASIEDNAEWTCDGKDSKTVCNLIVKDGVKFTK
-16 PNLELKSPIT
+16 PLSDVNVLEKDGAVLQCEISDPDVKVRWYKDGLPIT
-26 AMDPMQVPQV
+26 NSDRVTIEANGKIHSVSLPWTLCSD
-36 PRDLKV
+36 
-42 LTASK
+42 
-47 TGVKLGWIKPEW
+47 TG
-59 DGGSHITSYQVVAMK
+59 SYQVVAEFAKSDAKLTVEAAPIMNMMQSDIVLVAGEKLRIRVPFTGSPLPNIEWTRDEKAIKDYIKDEDEKIVDGDHLKIINQNNTSDDSGRYTIVSKNIGGTRTASCKVLVKDTPGAPLPLVVSNVTK
-74 RGTKDWKEVDTGS
+74 RGAKLSWKTPCNDGGS
-87 AECQWTLN
+87 
-95 DLEEDMQYRFGI
+95 
-107 MARNKAGLS
+107 K
-116 QVCVIQDYVTVCDD
+116 IQTYIV
-130 EIMPMVKIL
+130 EK
-139 TTLTKNEVLVR
+139 R
-150 AGTDLILRASMAG
+150 
-163 RPVPVAVWKLGDVD
+163 
-177 LFKVARSSIKTTE
+177 
-190 DETRLT
+190 
-196 ISNATRADCGHYV
+196 RADGRGWV
-209 VTATNKTGSDSA
+209 KLDSSVSAT
-221 SAQVNVLDK
+221 QFNVLDLLENFEYYFRVCAVNSIGQGVFAETTE
-230 PAACVGP
+230 PILARDP
-237 LKIISLNK
+237 TSIP
-245 DRCTVAWEP
+245 DP
-254 PADNGG
+254 PAHLRVTGVTGTKITVSWLPPKDDGG
-260 CEITNYTLEKCE
+260 SRITNYTVERQEEDRDFWHSVAECKDLSATATSLKKGKNYLFRVKYVNERGTGPPSFPTKPVVCRNTIEPPTLKIVAREKMIVRVGEPYRILVKISGKPAPTVTWEQDGKLVQTDSRFQIKTTPTTSALEVHKGE
-272 TSRMVWSVVT
+272 RKDSGLYKVTVQNDGGQRDGNIILAVVNKPTPPRDLDVKEVTHEHVLLTWEAPEDDGGSELLNYVIEKRDISRMMWTTVNSTSLKTEFRISKLSEGSEYVFRVMAENNQGCSNPAETQGVVVKDRYRVPDAPDALTIKEVHKDSVSLSWNKPYDGGKAIFNYVVEKREIKSERWWTNFKTVPKTLCTVADLKEGVLYKLRVRAVNEAGESRPDHTVPVAPRQKLSSPSVEIDVKTLEGLTVRAGSTLRIPATIHGIPVPTAQWSTADGNVVVTDDRITCDTDSNSSLLTIRSAIRSDTQEYSLTAKNEAGTKSAAVHVTVLDRPGMPIGPMSIEMTPEYAIISWMPPKDDGGSQITNYVVEKKDTSKQTWVVT

-359 RDIFGYYV
+359 RDISGYFV

-415 PSEPSKMVTIK
+415 PSEPSKM
-426 EPTEV
+426 
-431 PGPPS
+431 
-436 NPKVVDTTKNSVTI
+436 
-450 KWGAPAYDGGARII
+450 
-464 GYIVESSVE
+464 
-473 GLDDWRKC
+473 
-481 NVGVGTPKTT
+481 
-491 EFTVTGLRQEQT
+491 
-503 YVFRV
+503 
-508 AAVNEVGQGKHESIP
+508 
-523 GAVSPVEILEEPEID
+523 
-538 LDVDMRK
+538 
-545 NIEIKAGSTLR
+545 
-556 LLADVKGRPKPTVKW
+556 
-571 TKLGATLSRRAD
+571 
-583 VDVTDLKTTLVVPE
+583 
-597 TNRDDSGKY
+597 
-606 TLTAS
+606 
-611 NAKGSKSAN
+611 
-620 INVKVLDTPGQVS
+620 
-633 NIVVKD
+633 
-639 IKATSAQISW
+639 
-649 TPPDMDGGSEIT
+649 
-661 NYVVELKESDKKTW
+661 
-675 SVATTECPKTAFRVT
+675 
-690 KLVEGKDYY
+690 
-699 FRIKAE
+699 
-705 NKYGVGIP
+705 
-713 ADISKPV
+713 
-720 RARHPITEPGPVNK
+720 
-734 LKITDVTKSTVTLTW
+734 
-749 LKPDHTGGSKITGY
+749 
-763 VIEHQGEGTTNWSE
+763 
-777 YRTVSD
+777 
-783 TTVTVVNLANKKY
+783 
-796 KFQVKAR
+796 
-803 NEELAGPPRETD
+803 
-815 VVDVKEPAEAPKIT
+815 
-829 LPKELKVRS
+829 
-838 GQKLVVEAEISGKP
+838 
-852 HPVTYWMRKGVEL
+852 
-865 EESEKLLIQ
+865 
-874 KTSSTVSLTIPKSE
+874 
-888 RHHTD
+888 
-893 EYVLRAENAN
+893 
-903 GKRQGTVKEVLD
+903 
-915 RPSMPTGPVEIKD
+915 
-928 INIDTVTLTWS
+928 
-939 APEDDGGCPIS
+939 
-950 NYIVEQSEADH
+950 
-961 PGFKVISSTVSRTT
+961 
-975 LRVGKLTKDSEY
+975 
-987 VFRIK
+987 
-992 AENKCGISDALS
+992 
-1004 SALIKATYPFTVPE
+1004 
-1018 VPRNLNVVKIGKE
+1018 
-1031 SATLSWDVP
+1031 
-1040 ENDGGNPV
+1040 
-1048 RGYNIERKEM
+1048 
-1058 NSLLWTLVNK
+1058 
-1068 SLVKRRELV
+1068 
-1077 DSNLLEGIEYQFRVQ
+1077 
-1092 ACNTAGAG
+1092 
-1100 AFCKPTDP
+1100 
-1108 QVARDQCDAPGKPEV
+1108 
-1123 VDVTDTTVELGW
+1123 
-1135 APPRSDGGSKI
+1135 
-1146 AGYII
+1146 
-1151 EKQKLPNEKW
+1151 
-1161 VRHITTRGP
+1161 
-1170 EASVVLVNLEEG
+1170 
-1182 ERYCFRVLAKTAVV
+1182 
-1196 VSKPSEPTE
+1196 
-1205 AILVRQAIAAPS
+1205 AIAAPS
-1217 ITLDASCRELLEVR
+1217 ITLDASCRELLVVR

-1245 PKPTAIWTRG
+1245 PKPTAMWTRG
-1255 EEQIKSTSD
+1255 EDQIKSTSD

-1276 RIIIRSCN
+1276 RVIIRSCK
-1284 RSDAGNYVLTENTSG
+1284 RSDAGNYVLTLENTSG

-1318 PAKFSNVLADRLK
+1318 PAKFSNVLSDRLK
-1331 LIWNPP
+1331 LIWNRP

-1371 LTVQKLIQ
+1371 LAVQKLIQ

-1457 QWAKV
+1457 QWVKV

-1523 DTTRSTV
+1523 DTTRST
-1530 EITWGKPAYDGDS
+1530 
-1543 PITGYFVEMANPE
+1543 
-1556 SPDNFER
+1556 
-1563 VATTHITKYTMTGLS
+1563 
-1578 DGREYRFRIKAVN
+1578 
-1591 AIGESEPSEVPGS
+1591 
-1604 VAPKDIL
+1604 
-1611 EPPGDLDVSM
+1611 
-1621 MKALVI
+1621 
-1627 RAGNTI
+1627 
-1633 RLYCGLKGRPAPKA
+1633 
-1647 SWTKLDGELSINRVD
+1647 
-1662 IKTSDWDT
+1662 
-1670 TLLIPNCNRDD
+1670 
-1681 SGKYILNVEN
+1681 
-1691 TSGVKSTTVIV
+1691 
-1702 RVQDTPGPPG
+1702 
-1712 PIIIK
+1712 
-1717 EVTLETVSIAWESPI
+1717 
-1732 NDGGS
+1732 
-1737 TITSYVIEKREST
+1737 
-1750 RKAWATVTAQ
+1750 
-1760 CSRTSW
+1760 
-1766 TINKLET
+1766 
-1773 GKSYYFRVMAEN
+1773 
-1785 EYGIGI
+1785 
-1791 PFETPEPVKITQEPG
+1791 
-1806 PVQKLEIVETTKS
+1806 
-1819 SAVLNWLK
+1819 
-1827 PNHDGGS
+1827 
-1834 RLIGYIVELA
+1834 
-1844 PKDSDD
+1844 
-1850 WEVVSEDVKVLSY
+1850 
-1863 KITGLS
+1863 
-1869 DGKEYSIRVSAKNQA
+1869 
-1884 GTGQPRE
+1884 
-1891 RNLVAKDETTLPTFD
+1891 
-1906 LTELSNMTFSAREGT
+1906 GT

-1954 EVTAISTVVVFKEVR
+1954 EVTAISTVVVFKEIR

-1985 KKTALIKFVVVGKP
+1985 KKTATIKFVVVGKP

-2007 ISDLTAEHATLTWK
+2007 ISDLTAEHATLTWNA
-2021 SPKDNGGSEI
+2021 PKDNG
-2031 TNYIVEK
+2031 
-2038 RDIST
+2038 
-2043 GTWSLVTSSIARPTC
+2043 
-2058 RASGL
+2058 
-2063 IGGNEYTFRVM
+2063 
-2074 AENRFGVSSPLL
+2074 
-2086 SETVVAKYPFN
+2086 
-2097 VPYAPAAPE
+2097 
-2106 VTSCKRDSMVVQWK
+2106 
-2120 PPRKDGGSP
+2120 
-2129 VTGYIV
+2129 
-2135 EIKERNSILWKNLCK
+2135 
-2150 THTTDCRA
+2150 
-2158 LNLNEGLE
+2158 
-2166 YQFRVYALN
+2166 
-2175 QAGQSDPSET
+2175 
-2185 STSKYALD
+2185 
-2193 PVGPPTRPIVYD
+2193 
-2205 STNESISV
+2205 
-2213 RWEAPKFDGG
+2213 APKFDGG

-2248 ISATNFEVTH
+2248 ISATNFEVTN

-2287 IVCKEEYEPAS
+2287 NVCKEEY
-2298 ISLDAALLDGLVVRA
+2298 DAPG
-2313 GEDVQLHAI
+2313 
-2322 TEGKPVPNVTW
+2322 TPGK
-2333 SLNDKELRETD
+2333 
-2344 DIKAERTIA
+2344 
-2353 QATLTIK
+2353 
-2360 NIHLVN
+2360 
-2366 AGNYTVTASNHYGS
+2366 
-2380 KSATCRVQVLDRP
+2380 
-2393 GPPENIAVT
+2393 
-2402 DVTSSRAKLTWSA
+2402 
-2415 PRDDGGAHVTHYVVE
+2415 
-2430 KRETS
+2430 
-2435 RLAWTLV
+2435 
-2442 TNQVEGT
+2442 
-2449 SLRVSNLLEQNEYVF
+2449 
-2464 RVMGVNKYGQ
+2464 
-2474 GEAAESQPL
+2474 
-2483 KAENP
+2483 
-2488 FTLPCK
+2488 
-2494 PTQPEV
+2494 PEV
-2500 TNVTRDSCVLTWTRP
+2500 TKATKTTMTVTWERP
-2515 NNDGGSEITNY
+2515 ESDGGN
-2526 VLEKRERRGTRWV
+2526 
-2539 RATRKNISECRFRI
+2539 
-2553 TGLPESAEI
+2553 
-2562 EFRVAAENAAGTGE
+2562 
-2576 PSEPSSYVSIVDP
+2576 
-2589 IYPPGPPS
+2589 
-2597 NPKTTETTRK
+2597 
-2607 SATVSWG
+2607 
-2614 KPMYDGGSEIIGYAV
+2614 EIIGYHL
-2629 QYAEVKGDEVDE
+2629 ERHHKK

-2695 VLLAPDMEIDASL
+2695 VLLAPDMEIDAKIFMVV
-2708 RQALKVKAGN
+2708 RAGDTAKFT
-2718 SIRLFSTFRGSP
+2718 IRVYGKPSP
-2730 APMVTWRKDEG
+2730 AVRWCRDGRDIEVSPRVKFDHSTTHTTLIIE
-2741 KLPDLCHID
+2741 D
-2750 TTDSTTLLLIE
+2750 TTKNDS
-2761 DSTRNDAG
+2761 
-2769 RYVLTVENSSGT
+2769 
-2781 KTVSITVKVLDTP
+2781 
-2794 GPVKNLKV
+2794 
-2802 TEVTREHAVI
+2802 
-2812 SWEMSEVDGGS
+2812 
-2823 VVNNYII
+2823 
-2830 EKRETTRKAY
+2830 
-2840 QAVGS
+2840 
-2845 TPHRTTFKIT
+2845 
-2855 GLTEGDSYFF
+2855 
-2865 RVLAENEYGVGV
+2865 
-2877 PCETLQA
+2877 
-2884 VKISEVP
+2884 
-2891 SLPDEVEVRD
+2891 
-2901 ITNTSATIAWTK
+2901 
-2913 PHDGGS
+2913 
-2919 PITGYVIEHM
+2919 
-2929 QKGGFESWTVGGSTK
+2929 
-2944 NTYLSVGKLN
+2944 
-2954 TGKDYV
+2954 
-2960 FRVRAQN
+2960 
-2967 DVGISDGRETNT
+2967 
-2979 VTIRELLIAP
+2979 
-2989 NVDTSKL
+2989 
-2996 FNNTVNEKVGTNI
+2996 
-3009 HIRVPY
+3009 
-3015 TGTPTPIAHFIRN
+3015 
-3028 GEPIKQ
+3028 
-3034 TSRVNSDTS
+3034 
-3043 DGIAKLNIGEV
+3043 
-3054 TRKDAGEYELVVKN
+3054 GEYELVVKN

-3087 PGPME
+3087 PTGPME

-3101 TVAWGQPGEDGGT
+3101 TVAWGQPEEDGGT

-3210 SAILGYHI
+3210 GSAILGYHI

-3261 AGLGKVSKISEAVIT
+3261 AGFG
-3276 RDPIEPPRD
+3276 
-3285 VHVTRVNR
+3285 
-3293 TSVTLE
+3293 
-3299 WRRPEYDGGS
+3299 
-3309 KITGYIIEK
+3309 
-3318 ADVPSGRWMK
+3318 
-3328 CNFNKVIDQT
+3328 
-3338 FEADGLIEGKSYE
+3338 
-3351 FRVIAQNAA
+3351 
-3360 GSVSKPSDSTGS
+3360 KPSDSTGS

-3409 GKTSQFHG
+3409 GKPVPTISW

-3623 RVNRRLVSDL
+3623 RV
-3633 RLRVTDLREGSEQ
+3633 
-3646 EFRIYAENRAGVGQA
+3646 
-3661 SESSGFVTMTD
+3661 
-3672 PLYVPEAPGI
+3672 
-3682 PRVTDSTK
+3682 
-3690 SSVSLRWSK
+3690 
-3699 PMYDGGADIIGYSL
+3699 
-3713 EYAEVAEKDEDGE
+3713 
-3726 FDEESVVWGTAV
+3726 
-3738 DKNNLRN
+3738 
-3745 TSYTISGLTHNKNYR
+3745 
-3760 FRVCAHNSCG
+3760 
-3770 ASSPAI
+3770 
-3776 TATKVMPVERFE
+3776 
-3788 PPTFGPDTDLRKTL
+3788 
-3802 TVRAGGSVRLAVPI
+3802 
-3816 SGRPTPSVSWSRT
+3816 
-3829 HNGLKER
+3829 
-3836 AIIDTTDTMTVL
+3836 
-3848 VIENVT
+3848 
-3854 RDDTAKYTLTLT
+3854 
-3866 NQSGTVAAGVMVKVL
+3866 
-3881 DTPGPPEE
+3881 
-3889 LAITGMSKSAISV
+3889 
-3902 SWKAPEIDGG
+3902 
-3912 SNITNYILERREA
+3912 
-3925 TKKSWST
+3925 
-3932 VETACTRTSYKFSKL
+3932 
-3947 NEGFRYYFRVM
+3947 
-3958 AENEYGIGSPAETQ
+3958 
-3972 HPVRASEEP
+3972 
-3981 GPPKSIQCTDIT
+3981 
-3993 NNSVTLQW
+3993 
-4001 QKPDYD
+4001 
-4007 GGSEILDY
+4007 
-4015 TIEQQMKGFDQWTK
+4015 
-4029 VKVLKSSTFNYVV
+4029 KVLKSSTFNYVV
-4042 PHLNENQQYTFRVS
+4042 PHLNENQQFTFRVS

-4064 PSTELSGYVLTRILA
+4064 PSTELSGYVLVVTQTAPPDADLGGF
-4079 VSVKS
+4079 SQ
-4084 WWKAKL
+4084 KL
-4090 VQLSKHPFSSR
+4090 VEGKAGTTVQASILIKGKPAP
-4101 ENQHRTTQWKRD
+4101 TTQWKRD

-4159 VPVSVR
+4159 IPVSVR

-4312 RNSILWMKCSK
+4312 RNSILWIKCSK
-4323 TLVSGTEYK
+4323 TLVSGTDYK
-4332 ITNLQEG
+4332 ITNLQES

-4362 SAIARDAVDPPRDV
+4362 SAIARDAVDPPHMDARFAELVTVRAGRTIKIEAGIRGKPTPIITWKKDEQEFKLSGRISVKNTDVSTCLEITDADRDDTAAYSLAV
-4376 EPTGVT
+4376 QNFAGSRSLSIQVKVLDKPGRPTGPIT
-4382 RTSVD
+4382 ISGTTAEKCTIS
-4387 LIWRKPENDGG
+4387 WRAPERDGG
-4398 AKVSGYVVERR
+4398 APIINYVVEKR
-4409 ELPNGRWLKCNFSNL
+4409 ETSHLAWVLVNPSVEGTTCKISKLLADNEYIFRVRAENKYGVGDALESVEIIAKNPFTTPSAPQSLEVTSVNNNSVTLAWGRPKHDGGSEIAGYAVEKKIRNSILWRKANRMDIRETNF
-4424 IDCKYTVTGLTE
+4424 KATGLQPGLT
-4436 DASYEFQVTA
+4436 YEFRVYA
-4446 KNASGSVSAPSE
+4446 ENAAGCGKLSQPCDP

-4493 LSASIFGKPVPTATW
+4493 LSASIFGKPVPNATW
-4508 TRNNVELDNTPKTE
+4508 TRNNVELDNTPRTE

-4603 NIEKRETSRLAWTL
+4603 NIEKRETSRLTWTL

-4642 IAVNKYGLGVPLESV
+4642 IAVNKYGRGVPLESV
-4657 PVIAKDPFSV
+4657 PVIAKNPFSV

-4673 PQVSTVMRNS
+4673 PQVSTVMKNS

-4758 PALCKEPVYVPGPT
+4758 PALCKEPVY
-4772 GIPKVV
+4772 
-4778 DTTKHSISLAW
+4778 
-4789 AQPSFDGGS
+4789 
-4798 PVTGYQVEVC
+4798 C
-4808 QKDADTEEWAK
+4808 QK
-4819 CTPPSGVKS
+4819 
-4828 TDYTVTD
+4828 Y
-4835 LQQNREYKFRIS
+4835 S
-4847 AMNMCGT
+4847 A
-4854 GEAVQLPISIETTD
+4854 
-4868 RLEVPEISGDGDLR
+4868 DGDLR

-4971 QNLSVKDISK
+4971 QNISVKDISK
-4981 DYATATWKP
+4981 DYATATWEP

-5019 GCQRTHLKINLSE
+5019 GCQRNHIKINLSE

-5070 EIVDVTKS
+5070 EVVDVTKS

-5124 NLKEGQEYAFRVI
+5124 NLKEGKQYAFRVI
-5137 ALNEVGASDPRE
+5137 ALNKVGASDPRE
-5149 ASSLV
+5149 A
-5154 LIRDTFIAPSLDLS
+5154 T
-5168 QLPHSVAH
+5168 
-5176 VKAGDNLDISIPY
+5176 
-5189 VGKPKPSIKWVKD
+5189 
-5202 NATVRITKRVD
+5202 
-5213 TGTED
+5213 
-5218 DGITRLK
+5218 
-5225 IKEITQDDAGV
+5225 
-5236 YELHAENQ
+5236 
-5244 GGKRCAK
+5244 
-5251 ISVIV
+5251 
-5256 LDKPG
+5256 
-5261 AVEDLQTSNVT
+5261 
-5272 ESSVTLSWK
+5272 
-5281 APAFDG
+5281 
-5287 GSAISSYV
+5287 
-5295 VDFRTSEEPEWRMVS
+5295 
-5310 SAIVRTTFKC
+5310 
-5320 TKLNLGK
+5320 
-5327 EYTFRI
+5327 
-5333 RAMNRFG
+5333 
-5340 LGPATCTETV
+5340 TCTEAV

-5372 DSMVVNW
+5372 DSIVVNW

-5452 ARDPV
+5452 AH
-5457 DIPRDVEV
+5457 
-5465 VDITRATCL
+5465 
-5474 VRWKKPEYD
+5474 
-5483 GGQKIV
+5483 
-5489 GYNVEKRD
+5489 
-5497 LPIGRWTKASF
+5497 
-5508 NIIPDNEYL
+5508 
-5517 VTGLNGGAEYEFRV
+5517 
-5531 IAKNAAGIF
+5531 
-5540 SEPSASTGAVRC
+5540 
-5552 EDDFRPPRIN
+5552 DFRPPRIN

-5587 KPPAITWSNNGKD
+5587 KPEPAITWSNNGND
-5600 IREDLRHVV
+5600 IREDLRHVLH
-5609 DTTIDHCSIL
+5609 TTIDHCSIL
-5619 IKDCSKADSGVFTI
+5619 IKDCSKSDSGVFTI

-5682 SKIIHYIISKRETSR
+5682 GSKIINYIISKRETSR
-5697 LAWSVVNEKEE
+5697 LAWSVVSEKEE

-5728 AVNKGV
+5728 AVNKFGV

-5841 LPVVMRDPIDVP
+5841 LPVVMRDPIDLP
-5853 GPPSSPRVRD
+5853 GPP
-5863 TTRNSVMLSWGHPAY
+5863 N
-5878 NGGSDVIGYILESKI
+5878 
-5893 GEADDLQQQETD
+5893 
-5905 ETLSSIADNKEWKLV
+5905 
-5920 QSNILDTKYTI
+5920 
-5931 EKLDHDTLY
+5931 
-5940 RFRVSAI
+5940 
-5947 NKGGV
+5947 
-5952 GEPAAIVG
+5952 
-5960 AIKPVDRLEP
+5960 
-5970 PEYDLDAS
+5970 AS
-5978 LRKTVLV
+5978 LRKTMLV

-6013 VTKNPK
+6013 VTKNPR

-6050 ASGVASTFV
+6050 ASGVARTFV
-6059 SIRVLDTPGQPGSLK
+6059 SIRVLDTPGQPGLLN
-6074 VKQVTQEYAIITW
+6074 VKQVTKEYAIITW

-6096 EVFNYHVD
+6096 EVINYHVD
-6104 KRDTT
+6104 KRETT
-6109 HRSWSSVTRD
+6109 HRSWSSVTSD

-6131 KGNSY
+6131 KG
-6136 FFRVLAENHYGL
+6136 
-6148 GVAAESEAVTAT
+6148 
-6160 EIPSIV
+6160 
-6166 NDLRIED
+6166 
-6173 ITNKTI
+6173 
-6179 SLTWAKPDS
+6179 
-6188 DGGSPISN
+6188 
-6196 YVVDFRVKDAEKWTT
+6196 
-6211 TKTRHSSAVLEKL
+6211 
-6224 KTGEKYEIR
+6224 
-6233 VAAENEAGAS
+6233 
-6243 EWSVVGP
+6243 
-6250 VIAKEQ
+6250 
-6256 QIPPEA
+6256 
-6262 DLSSIPGR
+6262 
-6270 IINMREGGNIR
+6270 
-6281 LDIPFFGKPSPL
+6281 
-6293 IKWSKDR
+6293 SK
-6300 IPLKQ
+6300 
-6305 GERLVY
+6305 
-6311 ERTRDTAI
+6311 
-6319 LMIKDIKKV
+6319 
-6328 DAGQYILHLESAAG
+6328 
-6342 RKEAQFTLNV
+6342 
-6352 YGNPGKIKGL
+6352 
-6362 IEFPDITANS
+6362 
-6372 IVLKWTP
+6372 
-6379 PENNGGSDITNYIIE
+6379 
-6394 KKETSSDTW
+6394 
-6403 SSVNANCSRT
+6403 
-6413 TVKAIK
+6413 
-6419 LNQNS
+6419 
-6424 EYVFRIA
+6424 YVFRIA

-6444 QEVVAKYPFRTP
+6444 QEVVAKHPFRTP

-6580 GGSKIIGYNIEKRS
+6580 GGSKIIGYNLEKRS

-6694 DGKELVSN
+6694 DGKEFVSN

-6746 LVLDKPGPPE
+6746 LVLDKPEVLQSFTEPIVVRKGGVICLKVPFKCRPSPQASWKKISGPEVDLNVRAMIALHTDSAELVIKGVDRRDAGEYEVTLSNKLGKISVSIRVQVIGKPDAPE
-6756 GPVKF
+6756 GPLQF
-6761 TSLTQ
+6761 GDIQATSVNVVWKPITN
-6766 DKVTLWWG
+6766 D
-6774 TPKDTGGSTVESY
+6774 GGSEVTNY
-6787 VVEKRET
+6787 VVEKREVGKT
-6794 TRLNWALV
+6794 AWMTVDSKIRSTQCTVKGLTEGKEYFFRVFAENAFGLGDALKCIESV
-6802 TACSES
+6802 TAKNPLFPPQPPQLVEINEVRKDKVFLAWTRSRDDGGSRVTGYFVERKEADTKRPRWQRISDDTLTQSVFNVNKLVEGISYEFRIIAENAVGPSDPSDVSE
-6808 TNQTVNRLIKNHE
+6808 QVVPKNDI
-6821 YQFRISAQNKY
+6821 RISAPKFAESIRDMVVKPNANVTFSCKVIGQPKPIIKWYKGGREITGCSQYKISEAKGNHYTLVVHNVTVDHEGPYTVRATNQAGSISQTVEMTVQLPAKINLPKYMMTEAIVCRVHEVVSIKVPIEGKPQPDITWSKAGKLVSADGHRQFITASSFTSMTITNADRRDSGFYNVIVKNRFGTNQATIELLVGDVPAKPESLKVSNVTRDSVDLTWKEPSDNGGKPVLKYVLEKCTTSSDCWVKVSSSGTCKYTVCNLSGKTGYLFRVRAENEYGQSKPSSPSDAVTTKEDRMMAANYDDMVDATEKFVASEARINKSNVMEKYQIMEQLGRGTFGTVHRAREILTGKTYAVKLCRFTDETEKVPINREVSIMRKLQHPRVLQLHEVFDTKLETALVVQFVSGGDLLERIIATKFELTENACAYIIKQVLEALAYVHSQNVAHLDIKPENILFITRKSKKIKLIDF
-6832 GVGTPLLSEPVVAKV
+6832 GVSRELKTGEGLRISFGTPDFCAPEVVQNDTVGCATDMWSVGVLTYLMLTGLSPFQGENDNDTLRNVSDADYNFEHEAWRFISDDALDFIDRLLL
-6847 SYTVPDAPGQPQ
+6847 
-6859 IGCKDITSNSI
+6859 KD
-6870 TINWDAPLI
+6870 
-6879 DGGAMVK
+6879 
-6886 NYIIEKREV
+6886 KRERMTADDALEHPWL